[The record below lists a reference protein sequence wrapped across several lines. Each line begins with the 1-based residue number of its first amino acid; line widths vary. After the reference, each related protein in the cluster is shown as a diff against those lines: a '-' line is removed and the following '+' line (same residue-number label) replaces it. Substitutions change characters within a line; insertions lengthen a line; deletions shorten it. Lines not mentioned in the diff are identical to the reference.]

1 MHSSYPL
8 YLAGIELSRKISKIY
23 CLKES
28 VCVTIDTHQSIQME
42 RNHKIDMTLQEIIL
56 ALEKFWADHGCI
68 IQQPCDIEVGAGTF
82 NPATFLR
89 CLGPEPW
96 QVAYVEPVRRPT
108 DGRYAEN
115 PFRVGAY
122 YQYQVILKPAPEN
135 VLPLYLE
142 SLYSLGISP
151 RENDIRFVEDDWES
165 PTLGASGLGW
175 EVWWNGAEVTQ
186 FTYFQQMGSIDLD
199 PICAE
204 ITYGLERI
212 ALYLQDVD
220 DFFEIRW
227 NEHLNY
233 GDVHRQSEVEYSK
246 YNFEHA
252 NVQML
257 FDLFSTYEKETHAC
271 LDAGLVLPAT
281 DHVLKCSHTFNMLD
295 ARGVISV
302 TERVSYIERVRRLAQ
317 RIARAYCKQREEM
330 EHPLMGRFGTASTS
344 NANRTEP
351 ASTAINAV
359 SNRTETADLLF
370 EIGTEEIPAGYVPP
384 ALAQL
389 REIATE
395 SLTSHRIPFGEVETL
410 GTPRRITLSIK
421 DVRTLR
427 ESEETEVVGPPKRI
441 AYDENG
447 EPTKAAI
454 GFAKTQGVELSAL
467 RIVETTRGEY
477 VAASKLEIGAP
488 VHEVLETLLPEWIE
502 ALRFPKTMRWETQSE
517 EPRAFARFA
526 RPIRWLVAL
535 FGDEIVDCTY
545 GDAHAG
551 RVTYGHR
558 SLYPKPIH
566 LTSADLGTYTEA
578 LHAAGVIVCPTE
590 RREAIGKQVRSILK
604 AEGYLPKLDDELL
617 GTVNYLV
624 ENPQP
629 IVGNFSESHLELP
642 PEVLITAMKKH
653 QRYFPMWKSRSELA
667 AKFITISNGTDGN
680 FAGVQHGN
688 ERVLHA
694 RLNDAEFFYKEDQ
707 KTGLADKVERLGA
720 VIFHAKLGSLLD
732 KAERLK
738 TLVKFIAQ
746 EIGVTNPS
754 YAETTTTPTAEIGV
768 TNPSYTEMTP
778 TPTAEIGV
786 TNPSYTETTAVHA
799 ERAAWLCKA
808 DLTTQIVIEFPT
820 LQGITG
826 RYYALN
832 SGEPEPVA
840 TAIAEHYQPLGADT
854 PLPETEV
861 GALLAIADKLDTI
874 VGYFGIEERPT
885 GSQDPYS
892 LRRHALGTIRILQD
906 RQLPLSLDAVIQKAI
921 AGYTAPLVEDTKT
934 GVLNFIKERLRVI
947 LLQTQQYTP
956 DVADAVLAVGDVNV
970 IDILKRASAL
980 AEFRLTPNF
989 EDVYNALNRVL
1000 RILPPNAPET
1010 VDATLLQDD
1019 AEKQLYDR
1027 ITEAEPNFGQSIQE
1041 RDYAKLLTQLAAL
1054 QPAIDVFFDDVL
1066 VMAEEPALRAN
1077 RLALLNRIGQNIYA
1091 VADLTQLVIA
1101 GN

>member
-1 MHSSYPL
+1 
-8 YLAGIELSRKISKIY
+8 
-23 CLKES
+23 
-28 VCVTIDTHQSIQME
+28 
-42 RNHKIDMTLQEIIL
+42 MTLQEIIL
-56 ALEKFWADHGCI
+56 ALEKFWADQGCI

-96 QVAYVEPVRRPT
+96 KVAYVEPVRRPT

-151 RENDIRFVEDDWES
+151 RKNDIRFVEDDWES

-220 DFFEIRW
+220 DFFDIRW
-227 NEHLNY
+227 NEHVNY
-233 GDVHRQSEVEYSK
+233 GDVHRQSEVEYST

-252 NVQML
+252 NVEML

-317 RIARAYCKQREEM
+317 RIARAYVKQREEM
-330 EHPLMGRFGTASTS
+330 EHPLLEKWKSVGGISNPNTS
-344 NANRTEP
+344 
-351 ASTAINAV
+351 SVGGI
-359 SNRTETADLLF
+359 SNPDPSSVGEISNPDPTTQKTTDFLF
-370 EIGTEEIPAGYVPP
+370 EIGTEEIPASYVPP
-384 ALAQL
+384 VLEQL
-389 REIATE
+389 RKTATD
-395 SLTSHRIPFGEVETL
+395 SLTNHRIPFGEIEVL
-410 GTPRRITLSIK
+410 GTPRRITLSVKDIK
-421 DVRTLR
+421 TLQ
-427 ESEETEVVGPPKRI
+427 ESQETEVVGPPKRV

-454 GFAKTQGVELSAL
+454 GFAKTQGMELSAL
-467 RIVETTRGEY
+467 RIVETERGEY
-477 VAASKLEIGAP
+477 VAASKHETGEP
-488 VHEVLETLLPEWIE
+488 TPEVLQRLLPEWVE

-517 EPRAFARFA
+517 GQQAFARFA
-526 RPIRWLVAL
+526 RPIRWLIAL
-535 FGDEIVDCTY
+535 LGDEVVNCAY
-545 GDAHAG
+545 GGLDAG

-558 SLYPKPIH
+558 TLHPEPIN
-566 LTSADLGTYTEA
+566 LASANLDTYSEK
-578 LHAAGVIVCPTE
+578 LRAAGVIVCPNE
-590 RREAIGKQVRSILK
+590 RRETIKKQVTTILK
-604 AEGYLPKLDDELL
+604 TEGCLPKLDDALL
-617 GTVNYLV
+617 DTVNYLV

-629 IVGNFSESHLELP
+629 IVGNFSESHLEIP
-642 PEVLITAMKKH
+642 SEVLITAMKTH
-653 QRYFPMWKSRSELA
+653 QRYFPMWKDDTALA

-680 FAGVQHGN
+680 IDGVRHGN

-694 RLNDAEFFYKEDQ
+694 RLNDAEFFYREDQ
-707 KTGLADKVERLGA
+707 KTSLADKVERLGA
-720 VIFHAKLGSLLD
+720 VVFHAKLGSLLE

-738 TLVKFIAQ
+738 ALAAFLAQ
-746 EIGVTNPS
+746 LASQKLAIEKPS
-754 YAETTTTPTAEIGV
+754 TQLQLGETTVRHI
-768 TNPSYTEMTP
+768 
-778 TPTAEIGV
+778 
-786 TNPSYTETTAVHA
+786 
-799 ERAAWLCKA
+799 ERAAWLSKA
-808 DLTTQIVIEFPT
+808 DLTTQMVIEFPS

-826 RYYALN
+826 KYYAQN
-832 SGEPEPVA
+832 SREAAPVA

-854 PLPETEV
+854 PLPETEA
-861 GALLAIADKLDTI
+861 GAIVAIADKIDTI

-906 RQLPLSLDAVIQKAI
+906 RKLTLSLDTVVQKALDLYNV
-921 AGYTAPLVEDTKT
+921 ALADDTQIS
-934 GVLNFIKERLRVI
+934 VLNFIKERLRVI
-947 LLQTQQYTP
+947 LQQTQQYAP
-956 DVADAVLAVGDVNV
+956 DLADAVLAVGDVDIV
-970 IDILKRASAL
+970 DILNRASAL

-989 EDVYNALNRVL
+989 EEVYNALNRVL
-1000 RILPPNAPET
+1000 RILPEDAAET
-1010 VDATLLQDD
+1010 VDTTLLHDN
-1019 AEKQLYDR
+1019 AEKQLFNC
-1027 ITEAEPNFGQSIQE
+1027 ITAAEPNFKQSITE
-1041 RDYAKLLTQLAAL
+1041 RNYAKLLTQLAVL
-1054 QPAIDVFFDDVL
+1054 QPAIDTFFDEVL
-1066 VMAEEPALRAN
+1066 VMAKEPALRAN
-1077 RLALLNRIGQNIYA
+1077 RLALLNRIGRNIYA
-1091 VADLTQLVIA
+1091 IADLTKLVIA
-1101 GN
+1101 GK

>member
-1 MHSSYPL
+1 MNQSKWSVL
-8 YLAGIELSRKISKIY
+8 RK
-23 CLKES
+23 
-28 VCVTIDTHQSIQME
+28 T
-42 RNHKIDMTLQEIIL
+42 DMTFQEIIL

-82 NPATFLR
+82 NSATFLR

-96 QVAYVEPVRRPT
+96 RVAYVEPVRRPT

-151 RENDIRFVEDDWES
+151 RKNDMRFVEDDWES

-233 GDVHRQSEVEYSK
+233 GDVHRQSEVEYST

-252 NVQML
+252 NVDML
-257 FDLFSTYEKETHAC
+257 FELFSTYEKETHAC

-317 RIARAYCKQREEM
+317 RIARAYVKQREEM
-330 EHPLMGRFGTASTS
+330 EHPLIGKWAAVGGICNPDASETQGS
-344 NANRTEP
+344 ENITQ
-351 ASTAINAV
+351 
-359 SNRTETADLLF
+359 ETADLLF
-370 EIGTEEIPAGYVPP
+370 EIGTEEIPASYVPP
-384 ALAQL
+384 VLEQL
-389 REIATE
+389 RETAAK
-395 SLTSHRIPFGEVETL
+395 SLTNHRIPFGDVETL

-421 DVRTLR
+421 DIKTLQ

-447 EPTKAAI
+447 EPTKAAV
-454 GFAKTQGVELSAL
+454 GFAKTQGVELTAL
-467 RIVETTRGEY
+467 RIVETERGEY
-477 VAASKLEIGAP
+477 VAVSKLETGVPTREI
-488 VHEVLETLLPEWIE
+488 LKTLLTEWTE
-502 ALRFPKTMRWETQSE
+502 ALRFPKTMRWETESE
-517 EPRAFARFA
+517 GPRAFARFA

-535 FGDEIVDCTY
+535 LGDEVVNCTY
-545 GDAHAG
+545 GAAHAG
-551 RVTYGHR
+551 RLTYGHR
-558 SLYPKPIH
+558 ALHPEPIT
-566 LTSADLGTYTEA
+566 LDSADLSTYVEKLRA
-578 LHAAGVIVCPTE
+578 VGVLVCPKE
-590 RREAIGKQVRSILK
+590 RRDTIEKQVRDVL
-604 AEGYLPKLDDELL
+604 AVEGYLPKLDEELL
-617 GTVNYLV
+617 DTVNYLV

-629 IVGNFSESHLELP
+629 IVGNFSESHLEIP
-642 PEVLITAMKKH
+642 SEVLITAMKKH
-653 QRYFPMWKSRSELA
+653 QRYFPMWKSESVLA
-667 AKFITISNGTDGN
+667 AKFVTISNGTDGN
-680 FAGVQHGN
+680 IDGVRHGN
-688 ERVLHA
+688 ERVLRA
-694 RLNDAEFFYKEDQ
+694 RLNDAEFFYSEDQ
-707 KTGLADKVERLGA
+707 KTSLADKVERLGA
-720 VIFHAKLGSLLD
+720 VVFHAKLGSLLD

-738 TLVKFIAQ
+738 ALVQFISTESQ
-746 EIGVTNPS
+746 VP
-754 YAETTTTPTAEIGV
+754 ETTTR
-768 TNPSYTEMTP
+768 
-778 TPTAEIGV
+778 
-786 TNPSYTETTAVHA
+786 HA

-808 DLTTQIVIEFPT
+808 DLTTHMVIEFPS

-826 RYYALN
+826 RYYAQN
-832 SGEPEPVA
+832 SGEAEPVA

-861 GALLAIADKLDTI
+861 GALVAIADKLDTI

-892 LRRHALGTIRILQD
+892 LRRHTLGTIRILQD
-906 RQLPLSLDAVIQKAI
+906 RKLPLSLDAIVEKAI
-921 AGYTAPLVEDTKT
+921 SLYTVELADDTRT
-934 GVLNFIKERLRVI
+934 SVLNFIKERLRVI
-947 LLQTQQYTP
+947 LLQTHQYAP
-956 DVADAVLAVGDVNV
+956 DLADAVLAVGAVDI
-970 IDILKRASAL
+970 IDILKRASIL

-989 EDVYNALNRVL
+989 EEVYNALNRVL
-1000 RILPPNAPET
+1000 RILPTDAPET
-1010 VDATLLQDD
+1010 VDATLLCDD
-1019 AEKQLYDR
+1019 AEKQLYAC
-1027 ITEAEPNFGQSIQE
+1027 ITEAELGFQQSIQE

-1054 QPAIDVFFDDVL
+1054 QPAIDTFFDDVL
-1066 VMAEEPALRAN
+1066 VMAEEPALRTN

-1091 VADLTQLVIA
+1091 VADLTKLVIA

>member
-1 MHSSYPL
+1 MNQSKWSVL
-8 YLAGIELSRKISKIY
+8 RK
-23 CLKES
+23 
-28 VCVTIDTHQSIQME
+28 T
-42 RNHKIDMTLQEIIL
+42 DMTFQEIIL

-82 NPATFLR
+82 NSATFLR

-96 QVAYVEPVRRPT
+96 RVAYVEPVRRPT

-151 RENDIRFVEDDWES
+151 RKNDMRFVEDDWES

-233 GDVHRQSEVEYSK
+233 GDVHRQSEVEYST

-252 NVQML
+252 NVDML
-257 FDLFSTYEKETHAC
+257 FELFSTYEKETHAC

-317 RIARAYCKQREEM
+317 RIARAYVKQREEM
-330 EHPLMGRFGTASTS
+330 EHPLIGKWAAVGGICNPDASETQGS
-344 NANRTEP
+344 ENITQ
-351 ASTAINAV
+351 
-359 SNRTETADLLF
+359 ETADLLF
-370 EIGTEEIPAGYVPP
+370 EIGTEEIPASYVPP
-384 ALAQL
+384 VLEQL
-389 REIATE
+389 RETAAK
-395 SLTSHRIPFGEVETL
+395 SLTNHRIPFGDVETL

-421 DVRTLR
+421 DIKTLQ

-447 EPTKAAI
+447 EPTKAAV
-454 GFAKTQGVELSAL
+454 GFAKTQGVELTAL
-467 RIVETTRGEY
+467 RIVETERGEY
-477 VAASKLEIGAP
+477 VAVSKLETGVPTREI
-488 VHEVLETLLPEWIE
+488 LKTLLTEWTE
-502 ALRFPKTMRWETQSE
+502 ALRFPKTMRWETESE
-517 EPRAFARFA
+517 GPRAFARFA

-535 FGDEIVDCTY
+535 LGDEVVNCTY
-545 GDAHAG
+545 GAAHAG
-551 RVTYGHR
+551 RLTYGHR
-558 SLYPKPIH
+558 ALHPEPIT
-566 LTSADLGTYTEA
+566 LDSADLNTYVEKLRA
-578 LHAAGVIVCPTE
+578 VGVLVCPKE
-590 RREAIGKQVRSILK
+590 RRDTIEKQVRDVL
-604 AEGYLPKLDDELL
+604 AVEGSLPKLDEELL
-617 GTVNYLV
+617 DTVNYLV

-629 IVGNFSESHLELP
+629 IVGNFSESHLEIP
-642 PEVLITAMKKH
+642 SEVLITAMKKH
-653 QRYFPMWKSRSELA
+653 QRYFPMWKSESVLA
-667 AKFITISNGTDGN
+667 AKFVTISNGTDGN
-680 FAGVQHGN
+680 IDGVRHGN
-688 ERVLHA
+688 ERVLRA
-694 RLNDAEFFYKEDQ
+694 RLNDAEFFYSEDQ
-707 KTGLADKVERLGA
+707 KTSLADKVERLGA
-720 VIFHAKLGSLLD
+720 VVFHAKLGSLLD

-738 TLVKFIAQ
+738 ALVQFISTESQ
-746 EIGVTNPS
+746 VP
-754 YAETTTTPTAEIGV
+754 ETTTR
-768 TNPSYTEMTP
+768 
-778 TPTAEIGV
+778 
-786 TNPSYTETTAVHA
+786 HA

-808 DLTTQIVIEFPT
+808 DLTTHMVIEFPS

-826 RYYALN
+826 RYYAQN
-832 SGEPEPVA
+832 SGEAEPVA

-861 GALLAIADKLDTI
+861 GALVAIADKLDTI

-892 LRRHALGTIRILQD
+892 LRRHTLGTIRILQD
-906 RQLPLSLDAVIQKAI
+906 RKLPLSLDAIVEKAI
-921 AGYTAPLVEDTKT
+921 SLYTVELADDTRT
-934 GVLNFIKERLRVI
+934 SVLNFIKERLRVI
-947 LLQTQQYTP
+947 LLQTHQYAP
-956 DVADAVLAVGDVNV
+956 DLADAVLAVGAVDI
-970 IDILKRASAL
+970 IDILKRASIL

-989 EDVYNALNRVL
+989 EEVYNALNRVL
-1000 RILPPNAPET
+1000 RILPTDAPET
-1010 VDATLLQDD
+1010 VDATLLCDD
-1019 AEKQLYDR
+1019 AEKQLYAC
-1027 ITEAEPNFGQSIQE
+1027 ITEAELGFQQSIQE

-1054 QPAIDVFFDDVL
+1054 QPAIDTFFDDVL
-1066 VMAEEPALRAN
+1066 VMAEEPALRTN

-1091 VADLTQLVIA
+1091 VADLTKLVIA

>member
-1 MHSSYPL
+1 
-8 YLAGIELSRKISKIY
+8 
-23 CLKES
+23 
-28 VCVTIDTHQSIQME
+28 
-42 RNHKIDMTLQEIIL
+42 MTLQEIIL
-56 ALEKFWADHGCI
+56 ALEKFWADQGCI

-96 QVAYVEPVRRPT
+96 KVAYVEPVRRPT

-151 RENDIRFVEDDWES
+151 RKNDIRFVEDDWES

-220 DFFEIRW
+220 DFFDIRW
-227 NEHLNY
+227 NEHVNY
-233 GDVHRQSEVEYSK
+233 GDVHRQSEVEYST

-252 NVQML
+252 NVEML

-317 RIARAYCKQREEM
+317 RIARAYCTQREEM
-330 EHPLMGRFGTASTS
+330 EHPLLEKWKSVGGIS
-344 NANRTEP
+344 NPDPSSVGE
-351 ASTAINAV
+351 I
-359 SNRTETADLLF
+359 SNPDPTTQKTTDFLF
-370 EIGTEEIPAGYVPP
+370 EIGTEEIPASYVPP
-384 ALAQL
+384 VLEQL
-389 REIATE
+389 HKTATD
-395 SLTSHRIPFGEVETL
+395 SLTNHRIPFGEIEVL
-410 GTPRRITLSIK
+410 GTPRRITLSVKDIK
-421 DVRTLR
+421 TLQ
-427 ESEETEVVGPPKRI
+427 ESQETEVVGPPKRV

-467 RIVETTRGEY
+467 RIVETERGEY
-477 VAASKLEIGAP
+477 VAASKHETGEP
-488 VHEVLETLLPEWIE
+488 TPEVLQRLLPEWVE

-517 EPRAFARFA
+517 GQQAFARFA
-526 RPIRWLVAL
+526 RPIRWLIAL
-535 FGDEIVDCTY
+535 LGDEVVNCAY
-545 GDAHAG
+545 GGLDAG

-558 SLYPKPIH
+558 TLHPEPIN
-566 LTSADLGTYTEA
+566 LASANLDTYSEK
-578 LHAAGVIVCPTE
+578 LRAAGVIVCPNE
-590 RREAIGKQVRSILK
+590 RRETIKKQVTTILK
-604 AEGYLPKLDDELL
+604 TEGCLPKLDDALL
-617 GTVNYLV
+617 DTVNYLV

-629 IVGNFSESHLELP
+629 IVGNFSESHLEIP
-642 PEVLITAMKKH
+642 SEVLITAMKTH
-653 QRYFPMWKSRSELA
+653 QRYFPMWKDDTALA

-680 FAGVQHGN
+680 IDGVRHGN

-694 RLNDAEFFYKEDQ
+694 RLNDAEFFYREDQ
-707 KTGLADKVERLGA
+707 KTSLADKVERLGA
-720 VIFHAKLGSLLD
+720 VVFHAKLGSLLE

-738 TLVKFIAQ
+738 ALAAFLAQ
-746 EIGVTNPS
+746 LASQKLAIEKPS
-754 YAETTTTPTAEIGV
+754 TQLQLGETTVRHI
-768 TNPSYTEMTP
+768 
-778 TPTAEIGV
+778 
-786 TNPSYTETTAVHA
+786 
-799 ERAAWLCKA
+799 ERAAWLSKA
-808 DLTTQIVIEFPT
+808 DLTTQMVIEFPS

-826 RYYALN
+826 KYYAQN
-832 SGEPEPVA
+832 SREAAPVA

-854 PLPETEV
+854 PLPETEA
-861 GALLAIADKLDTI
+861 GAIVAIADKIDTI

-906 RQLPLSLDAVIQKAI
+906 RKLTLSLDTVVQKALDLYNV
-921 AGYTAPLVEDTKT
+921 ALADDTQIS
-934 GVLNFIKERLRVI
+934 VLNFIKERLRVI
-947 LLQTQQYTP
+947 LQQTQQYAP
-956 DVADAVLAVGDVNV
+956 DLADAVLAVGDVDIV
-970 IDILKRASAL
+970 DILNRASAL

-989 EDVYNALNRVL
+989 EEVYNALNRVL
-1000 RILPPNAPET
+1000 RILPEDAAET
-1010 VDATLLQDD
+1010 VDTTLLHDN
-1019 AEKQLYDR
+1019 AEKQLFNC
-1027 ITEAEPNFGQSIQE
+1027 ITAAEPNFKQSITE
-1041 RDYAKLLTQLAAL
+1041 RNYAKLLTQLAVL
-1054 QPAIDVFFDDVL
+1054 QPAIDTFFDEVL
-1066 VMAEEPALRAN
+1066 VMAKEPALRAN
-1077 RLALLNRIGQNIYA
+1077 RLALLNRIGRNIYA
-1091 VADLTQLVIA
+1091 IADLTKLVIA
-1101 GN
+1101 GK

>member
-1 MHSSYPL
+1 
-8 YLAGIELSRKISKIY
+8 
-23 CLKES
+23 
-28 VCVTIDTHQSIQME
+28 
-42 RNHKIDMTLQEIIL
+42 MTLQEIIL

-96 QVAYVEPVRRPT
+96 KTAYVEPVRRPT

-115 PFRVGAY
+115 PFRLGSY

-142 SLYSLGISP
+142 SLYHLGISP
-151 RENDIRFVEDDWES
+151 RKNDIRFVEDDWES

-186 FTYFQQMGSIDLD
+186 FTYFQQMGSIDLA

-220 DFFEIRW
+220 DFFDIRW

-233 GDVHRQSEVEYSK
+233 GDVHRQSEVEYST

-252 NVQML
+252 NVEML
-257 FDLFSTYEKETHAC
+257 FDLFSTYERETHAC

-317 RIARAYCKQREEM
+317 RIARAYVKQREEM
-330 EHPLMGRFGTASTS
+330 EHPLLGKWAPVGGICNPDSSEIQKSEKVTQ
-344 NANRTEP
+344 
-351 ASTAINAV
+351 
-359 SNRTETADLLF
+359 ETADLLF
-370 EIGTEEIPAGYVPP
+370 EIGTEEIPASYVPP
-384 ALAQL
+384 VLEQL
-389 REIATE
+389 HEIATD
-395 SLTSHRIPFGEVETL
+395 SLTNHRIPFGEIETL

-421 DVRTLR
+421 GIKTLQ
-427 ESEETEVVGPPKRI
+427 ESQETEVVGPPKRV

-454 GFAKTQGVELSAL
+454 GFAKTQGVELTAL
-467 RIVETTRGEY
+467 RIVETERGEY
-477 VAASKLEIGAP
+477 VAASKLETGEPAQ
-488 VHEVLETLLPEWIE
+488 EVLQTLLPEWIE
-502 ALRFPKTMRWETQSE
+502 ALRFPKTMRWETKSE
-517 EPRAFARFA
+517 GPSAFARFA

-535 FGDEIVDCTY
+535 LGDEVVNCAY
-545 GDAHAG
+545 GAVHAG

-558 SLYPKPIH
+558 SLHPEAIT
-566 LTSADLGTYTEA
+566 LASANLDTYAEKMRT
-578 LHAAGVIVCPTE
+578 AGVVVRQNE
-590 RREAIGKQVRSILK
+590 RRETIKKQVTAIFE
-604 AEGYLPKLDDELL
+604 AEDCLSKLDNELL
-617 GTVNYLV
+617 DTVNYLV

-629 IVGNFSESHLELP
+629 IIGNFSESHLEIP

-653 QRYFPMWKSRSELA
+653 QRYFPMWKNDTALT

-680 FAGVQHGN
+680 IDGVRHGN

-694 RLNDAEFFYKEDQ
+694 RLNDAEFFYSEDQ
-707 KTGLADKVERLGA
+707 KTSLADKVERLGT

-738 TLVKFIAQ
+738 ALIGFI
-746 EIGVTNPS
+746 G
-754 YAETTTTPTAEIGV
+754 
-768 TNPSYTEMTP
+768 TELQL
-778 TPTAEIGV
+778 
-786 TNPSYTETTAVHA
+786 TETTVRHA

-808 DLTTQIVIEFPT
+808 DLTTHMVIEFPS

-826 RYYALN
+826 KYYAQN
-832 SGEPEPVA
+832 SGEAGPVA

-861 GALLAIADKLDTI
+861 GAIVAIADKIDTI

-906 RQLPLSLDAVIQKAI
+906 RQLRLSLDAVVEKALSLYQV
-921 AGYTAPLVEDTKT
+921 ALADDTQT
-934 GVLNFIKERLRVI
+934 SVLNFIKERLRVI
-947 LLQTQQYTP
+947 LLQTQQYAP
-956 DVADAVLAVGDVNV
+956 DLADAVLAVGDVDV
-970 IDILKRASAL
+970 VDILNRASAL
-980 AEFRLTPNF
+980 TEFRLTPNF
-989 EDVYNALNRVL
+989 EEVYNALNRVL
-1000 RILPPNAPET
+1000 RILPQNAPET
-1010 VDATLLQDD
+1010 VDTALLDD
-1019 AEKQLYDR
+1019 NAEKQLSAR
-1027 ITEAEPNFGQSIQE
+1027 ITEVEPNFKQSIQE
-1041 RDYAKLLTQLAAL
+1041 RDYAKLLSQLAAL
-1054 QPAIDVFFDDVL
+1054 QPAIDTFFDDVL
-1066 VMAEEPALRAN
+1066 VMAKDPALRTN
-1077 RLALLNRIGQNIYA
+1077 RLALLNRIGRNVYA
-1091 VADLTQLVIA
+1091 VADLTKLVIA
-1101 GN
+1101 GK

>member
-1 MHSSYPL
+1 
-8 YLAGIELSRKISKIY
+8 
-23 CLKES
+23 
-28 VCVTIDTHQSIQME
+28 
-42 RNHKIDMTLQEIIL
+42 MTLQEIIL
-56 ALEKFWADHGCI
+56 TLEKFWADQDCI

-96 QVAYVEPVRRPT
+96 KVAYVEPVRRPT

-151 RENDIRFVEDDWES
+151 RKNDIRFVEDDWES

-220 DFFEIRW
+220 DFFDIRW
-227 NEHLNY
+227 NEHVNY
-233 GDVHRQSEVEYSK
+233 GDVHRQSEVEYST
-246 YNFEHA
+246 YNFEQA
-252 NVQML
+252 NVEML
-257 FDLFSTYEKETHAC
+257 LDLFSTYEKETHAC

-330 EHPLMGRFGTASTS
+330 EHPLLGKW
-344 NANRTEP
+344 
-351 ASTAINAV
+351 NAV
-359 SNRTETADLLF
+359 GGVSNPDISPVGGISNPDPTTQKTTDLLF

-384 ALAQL
+384 ALEQL
-389 REIATE
+389 REIATD
-395 SLTSHRIPFGEVETL
+395 SLTNHRIPFGEIEVL
-410 GTPRRITLSIK
+410 GTPRRITLSVKDIK
-421 DVRTLR
+421 TLQ
-427 ESEETEVVGPPKRI
+427 ESQETEVVGPPKRV

-467 RIVETTRGEY
+467 RSVETERGEY
-477 VAASKLEIGAP
+477 VAATKLEVGEP
-488 VHEVLETLLPEWIE
+488 TQKVLQTLLPEWIE
-502 ALRFPKTMRWETQSE
+502 TLRFLKTMRWETEYKGQ
-517 EPRAFARFA
+517 RGFARFA

-535 FGDEIVDCTY
+535 LGNEVVNCAY
-545 GDAHAG
+545 GGLDAG

-558 SLYPKPIH
+558 ALHPEPISLA
-566 LTSADLGTYTEA
+566 SANLDNYTEELRA
-578 LHAAGVIVCPTE
+578 VGVVVCQNE
-590 RREAIGKQVRSILK
+590 RSETIKKQVTSILK
-604 AEGYLPKLDDELL
+604 AEGFLPKLDDELL
-617 GTVNYLV
+617 DTVNYLV

-629 IVGNFSESHLELP
+629 IVGNFSESHLEIP

-653 QRYFPMWKSRSELA
+653 QRYFPMWKDDTALA

-680 FAGVQHGN
+680 IDGVRHGN

-694 RLNDAEFFYKEDQ
+694 RLNDAEFFYSEDQ

-720 VIFHAKLGSLLD
+720 VVFHAKLGSLLE
-732 KAERLK
+732 KAERLNA
-738 TLVKFIAQ
+738 LVSFIGKQ
-746 EIGVTNPS
+746 LHLE
-754 YAETTTTPTAEIGV
+754 ETTV
-768 TNPSYTEMTP
+768 R
-778 TPTAEIGV
+778 
-786 TNPSYTETTAVHA
+786 HA

-808 DLTTQIVIEFPT
+808 DLTTQMVIEFPS

-826 RYYALN
+826 KYYAQN
-832 SGEPEPVA
+832 SGEAAPVA

-854 PLPETEV
+854 PLPETEI
-861 GALLAIADKLDTI
+861 GAIVSIADKIDTI

-906 RQLPLSLDAVIQKAI
+906 RQLPLSLDALVQKAI
-921 AGYTAPLVEDTKT
+921 SLYKVALADDTQT
-934 GVLNFIKERLRVI
+934 SVLNFIKERLRVI
-947 LLQTQQYTP
+947 LLLTEQYAP
-956 DVADAVLAVGDVNV
+956 DLADAILAIGNV
-970 IDILKRASAL
+970 DIINILKRASAL

-989 EDVYNALNRVL
+989 EEVYNALNRVL
-1000 RILPPNAPET
+1000 RILPQNPPET
-1010 VDATLLQDD
+1010 VDATLLHDD
-1019 AEKQLYDR
+1019 AEKQLFDL
-1027 ITEAEPNFGQSIQE
+1027 ITEGEPNFKQSIQE

-1054 QPAIDVFFDDVL
+1054 QPAIDTFFDEVL
-1066 VMAEEPALRAN
+1066 VMAKEPALRAN
-1077 RLALLNRIGQNIYA
+1077 RLALLNRIGRHIYA
-1091 VADLTQLVIA
+1091 IADLTKLVIA
-1101 GN
+1101 GK

>member
-1 MHSSYPL
+1 
-8 YLAGIELSRKISKIY
+8 
-23 CLKES
+23 
-28 VCVTIDTHQSIQME
+28 
-42 RNHKIDMTLQEIIL
+42 MTLQEIIL

-96 QVAYVEPVRRPT
+96 QTAYVEPVRRPT

-142 SLYSLGISP
+142 SLYSLGISA
-151 RENDIRFVEDDWES
+151 RKNDIRFVEDDWES

-220 DFFEIRW
+220 DFFDIRW
-227 NEHLNY
+227 NEHVNY
-233 GDVHRQSEVEYSK
+233 GDVHRQSEIEYST

-252 NVQML
+252 NVEML

-317 RIARAYCKQREEM
+317 RIARAYVKQREEM
-330 EHPLMGRFGTASTS
+330 EHPLMDRFRAGSDVSTPVNVQS
-344 NANRTEP
+344 DVT
-351 ASTAINAV
+351 SQ
-359 SNRTETADLLF
+359 SSQETADLLF
-370 EIGTEEIPAGYVPP
+370 EIGTEEIPASYVPP
-384 ALAQL
+384 VLEQL
-389 REIATE
+389 HKIASE
-395 SLTSHRIPFGEVETL
+395 SLTNQRISFGEIETL

-421 DVRTLR
+421 DIKTLQ
-427 ESEETEVVGPPKRI
+427 ESQETEVVGPPKRI

-467 RIVETTRGEY
+467 RIVDTERGEY
-477 VAASKLEIGAP
+477 VAASKLETGAP

-502 ALRFPKTMRWETQSE
+502 ALRFPKTMRWETKSE

-535 FGDEIVDCTY
+535 LADEVINCTY
-545 GDAHAG
+545 GEADAG
-551 RVTYGHR
+551 RLTYGHR
-558 SLYPKPIH
+558 SLYPEPIT
-566 LTSADLGTYTEA
+566 LASANLKAYIENLRGV
-578 LHAAGVIVCPTE
+578 GVIVCPKA
-590 RREAIGKQVRSILK
+590 RRDTIEKQVRDVLET
-604 AEGYLPKLDDELL
+604 EGCLPKVDDELL
-617 GTVNYLV
+617 DTVNYLV

-629 IVGNFSESHLELP
+629 IVGNFSESHLEIP

-653 QRYFPMWKSRSELA
+653 QRYFPMWKDESALA
-667 AKFITISNGTDGN
+667 SKFITISNGTDGN
-680 FAGVQHGN
+680 IDGVRHGN

-694 RLNDAEFFYKEDQ
+694 RLNDAEFFYSEDQ
-707 KTGLADKVERLGA
+707 KTTLADKVERLGA

-732 KAERLK
+732 KADRLK
-738 TLVKFIAQ
+738 ALVKFIST
-746 EIGVTNPS
+746 ELKL
-754 YAETTTTPTAEIGV
+754 AETTIH
-768 TNPSYTEMTP
+768 YT
-778 TPTAEIGV
+778 
-786 TNPSYTETTAVHA
+786 

-808 DLTTQIVIEFPT
+808 DLTTHMVIEFPS

-826 RYYALN
+826 SYYAQN
-832 SGEPEPVA
+832 SGEPDPVA
-840 TAIAEHYQPLGADT
+840 AAIAEHYQPLGADT

-906 RQLPLSLDAVIQKAI
+906 RKLPLSLDAVVEKAI
-921 AGYTAPLVEDTKT
+921 SLYTVELADDTKT
-934 GVLNFIKERLRVI
+934 SVLGFIKERLRVI
-947 LLQTQQYTP
+947 LQEAQQHAP
-956 DVADAVLAVGDVNV
+956 DLADAVLAVGDVDI
-970 IDILKRASAL
+970 IDILKRASVL
-980 AEFRLTPNF
+980 AEFRLTLNF
-989 EDVYNALNRVL
+989 EEVYNALNRVL

-1010 VDATLLQDD
+1010 VDAALLCDD
-1019 AEKQLYDR
+1019 AEKEVYACV
-1027 ITEAEPNFGQSIQE
+1027 TEAEPRFQESIQE
-1041 RDYAKLLTQLAAL
+1041 RDYAKLLTQLATL
-1054 QPAIDVFFDDVL
+1054 QPAIDTFFDDVL
-1066 VMAEEPALRAN
+1066 VMAEEPALRTN
-1077 RLALLNRIGQNIYA
+1077 RLALLNRIGRNIYA
-1091 VADLTQLVIA
+1091 VADLTKLVIA
-1101 GN
+1101 GD

>member
-1 MHSSYPL
+1 
-8 YLAGIELSRKISKIY
+8 
-23 CLKES
+23 
-28 VCVTIDTHQSIQME
+28 
-42 RNHKIDMTLQEIIL
+42 MTLQEIIL

-96 QVAYVEPVRRPT
+96 RAAYVEPVRRPT

-142 SLYSLGISP
+142 SLYHLGISP
-151 RENDIRFVEDDWES
+151 RKNDIRFVEDDWES

-220 DFFEIRW
+220 DFFDIRW

-233 GDVHRQSEVEYSK
+233 GDVHRQSEVEYST
-246 YNFEHA
+246 YNFERA
-252 NVQML
+252 DVDML
-257 FDLFSTYEKETHAC
+257 FELFSTYEKETHAC

-317 RIARAYCKQREEM
+317 RIARAYVKQREEM
-330 EHPLMGRFGTASTS
+330 EHPLLGKWAEDGYQLKTDVRNSRNTQPAQALTD
-344 NANRTEP
+344 NRQP
-351 ASTAINAV
+351 
-359 SNRTETADLLF
+359 ETDNPYADLLF
-370 EIGTEEIPAGYVPP
+370 EIGTEEIPASYVPP
-384 ALAQL
+384 VLAQL
-389 REIATE
+389 HEIATE
-395 SLTSHRIPFGEVETL
+395 SLTNHRIPFGEVQTL

-421 DVRTLR
+421 DVKTLQ
-427 ESEETEVVGPPKRI
+427 ESQETEIVGPPKRI

-454 GFAKTQGVELSAL
+454 GFAKTQGVDLAAL
-467 RIVETTRGEY
+467 RIVETERGEY
-477 VAASKLEIGAP
+477 VAASKLEMGGPTRDI
-488 VHEVLETLLPEWIE
+488 LETLLTEWIE
-502 ALRFPKTMRWETQSE
+502 VLRFPKTMRWETDSE

-535 FGDEIVDCTY
+535 LGDAVIDCPY
-545 GDAHAG
+545 GAAHAG
-551 RVTYGHR
+551 RLTYGHR
-558 SLYPKPIH
+558 SLHPEPIP
-566 LTSADLGTYTEA
+566 LTSADLDTYVEKLRA
-578 LHAAGVIVCPTE
+578 VDVVVCPKE
-590 RREAIGKQVRSILK
+590 RRDTIEKQVRDIFEV
-604 AEGYLPKLDDELL
+604 EGCLPKLDAELL
-617 GTVNYLV
+617 DTVNYLV
-624 ENPQP
+624 ENPQL
-629 IVGNFSESHLELP
+629 IVGNFNESHLEIP
-642 PEVLITAMKKH
+642 SEVLITAMKKH
-653 QRYFPMWKSRSELA
+653 QRYFPMWKSDAALA

-680 FAGVQHGN
+680 IDGVRHGN

-694 RLNDAEFFYKEDQ
+694 RLNDAEFFYSEDQ

-720 VIFHAKLGSLLD
+720 VVFHARLGSLLD
-732 KAERLK
+732 KADRLK
-738 TLVKFIAQ
+738 AFVQFIGTELQ
-746 EIGVTNPS
+746 VP
-754 YAETTTTPTAEIGV
+754 ETTVG
-768 TNPSYTEMTP
+768 
-778 TPTAEIGV
+778 
-786 TNPSYTETTAVHA
+786 HA

-808 DLTTQIVIEFPT
+808 DLTTQMVIEFPS

-826 RYYALN
+826 KYYAEN
-832 SGEPEPVA
+832 GGEAEPVA

-854 PLPETEV
+854 PLPGTEV
-861 GALLAIADKLDTI
+861 GALVAIADKLDTI

-906 RQLPLSLDAVIQKAI
+906 WQLPLSLDAIVDKAI
-921 AGYTAPLVEDTKT
+921 SLYTVELADDTRT
-934 GVLNFIKERLRVI
+934 SVLNFIKERLRVI
-947 LLQTQQYTP
+947 LLQTHQYPP
-956 DVADAVLAVGDVNV
+956 DLADAVLAVGTVDI
-970 IDILKRASAL
+970 IDILERASTL
-980 AEFRLTPNF
+980 AEFRLTPDF
-989 EDVYNALNRVL
+989 EEVYNALNRVL
-1000 RILPPNAPET
+1000 RILPPDAPET
-1010 VDATLLQDD
+1010 VDATLLNDD
-1019 AEKQLYDR
+1019 AEKQLSDC
-1027 ITEAEPNFGQSIQE
+1027 ITEAELGFQQSIQE

-1054 QPAIDVFFDDVL
+1054 QPAIDTFFDDVL
-1066 VMAEEPALRAN
+1066 VMAKEPSLRAN
-1077 RLALLNRIGQNIYA
+1077 RLALLNRIGRNIYA
-1091 VADLTQLVIA
+1091 VADLTKLVIA

>member
-1 MHSSYPL
+1 
-8 YLAGIELSRKISKIY
+8 
-23 CLKES
+23 
-28 VCVTIDTHQSIQME
+28 
-42 RNHKIDMTLQEIIL
+42 MTLQEIIL
-56 ALEKFWADHGCI
+56 ALEKFWADHGCV

-96 QVAYVEPVRRPT
+96 QTAYVEPVRRPT

-151 RENDIRFVEDDWES
+151 RKNDIRFVEDDWES

-220 DFFEIRW
+220 DFFDIRW

-233 GDVHRQSEVEYSK
+233 GDVHHQSEVEYST

-252 NVQML
+252 NVEML
-257 FDLFSTYEKETHAC
+257 FDLFGAYEKETHAC

-317 RIARAYCKQREEM
+317 RIARAYVKQREEM
-330 EHPLMGRFGTASTS
+330 GHPLMGRFSTGMDAAEPIVVGGNTASQS
-344 NANRTEP
+344 NP
-351 ASTAINAV
+351 
-359 SNRTETADLLF
+359 ETADFLF
-370 EIGTEEIPAGYVPP
+370 EIGTEEIPASYVPP
-384 ALAQL
+384 ALVQL

-395 SLTSHRIPFGEVETL
+395 SLTNHRIPFGEIETL
-410 GTPRRITLSIK
+410 GTPRRITLSVK
-421 DVRTLR
+421 DVKTLQ

-467 RIVETTRGEY
+467 RIVETERGEY
-477 VAASKLEIGAP
+477 IAASKLEKGVAAR
-488 VHEVLETLLPEWIE
+488 EVLQVLLPEWIE
-502 ALRFPKTMRWETQSE
+502 ALRFPKTMRWETKSE
-517 EPRAFARFA
+517 APRAFARFA

-535 FGDEIVDCTY
+535 LGDEVINCTY
-545 GDAHAG
+545 GAAHAG

-558 SLYPKPIH
+558 SLHTDPIT
-566 LTSADLGTYTEA
+566 LTSANLDTYVETLRA
-578 LHAAGVIVCPTE
+578 VDVVVCPNE
-590 RREAIGKQVRSILK
+590 RREAIKKQVTSILE
-604 AEGYLPKLDDELL
+604 AEDNLPELDDELL
-617 GTVNYLV
+617 DTVNYLV

-642 PEVLITAMKKH
+642 AEVLITAMKKH
-653 QRYFPMWKSRSELA
+653 QRYFPMWRNTSELA

-680 FAGVQHGN
+680 FEGVQHGN
-688 ERVLHA
+688 ERVLRA

-707 KTGLADKVERLGA
+707 KTSLADKVERLGA
-720 VIFHAKLGSLLD
+720 VVFHAKLGSLLD

-738 TLVKFIAQ
+738 TLVKFI
-746 EIGVTNPS
+746 GK
-754 YAETTTTPTAEIGV
+754 
-768 TNPSYTEMTP
+768 
-778 TPTAEIGV
+778 EIGV
-786 TNPSYTETTAVHA
+786 TNPSYTETTAAHA
-799 ERAAWLCKA
+799 KRAAWLCKA
-808 DLTTQIVIEFPT
+808 DLTTQMVIEFPT

-840 TAIAEHYQPLGADT
+840 TAIAEHYQPLGAET

-892 LRRHALGTIRILQD
+892 LRRHALGTIRILQA
-906 RQLPLSLDAVIQKAI
+906 RQLPLSLDAVVEKAI
-921 AGYTAPLVEDTKT
+921 ARYTVPLVDDTKT
-934 GVLNFIKERLRVI
+934 SVLSFIKERLRVI
-947 LLQTQQYTP
+947 LLQTEQYTP
-956 DVADAVLAVGDVNV
+956 DVVDAVLAVGDVNV

-980 AEFRLTPNF
+980 AEFRLTRNF
-989 EDVYNALNRVL
+989 GDVYNALNRVL
-1000 RILPPNAPET
+1000 RILPPSATET
-1010 VDATLLQDD
+1010 IDETLLQDA
-1019 AEKQLYDR
+1019 AEEQLHDC
-1027 ITEAEPNFGQSIQE
+1027 ITEAGPNFIRSIQE

-1066 VMAEEPALRAN
+1066 VMAEDPVLRTN
-1077 RLALLNRIGQNIYA
+1077 RLALLNQIGRNIYA
-1091 VADLTQLVIA
+1091 VADLTKLVIA

>member
-1 MHSSYPL
+1 
-8 YLAGIELSRKISKIY
+8 
-23 CLKES
+23 
-28 VCVTIDTHQSIQME
+28 
-42 RNHKIDMTLQEIIL
+42 MTLQEIIL

-96 QVAYVEPVRRPT
+96 QAAYVEPVRRPT

-142 SLYSLGISP
+142 SLYNLGISP
-151 RENDIRFVEDDWES
+151 RKNDIRFVEDDWES

-220 DFFEIRW
+220 DFFNIRW

-233 GDVHRQSEVEYSK
+233 GDVHRQSEIEYSK

-252 NVQML
+252 NVEML
-257 FDLFSTYEKETHAC
+257 FELFSTYEKETYAC

-317 RIARAYCKQREEM
+317 RIARAHVKQREEM
-330 EHPLMGRFGTASTS
+330 EHPLMGRFSMGTSPTLVGTVS
-344 NANRTEP
+344 NQGSHPLLGRGTE
-351 ASTAINAV
+351 TAATLVGAV

-384 ALAQL
+384 ALTQL

-395 SLTSHRIPFGEVETL
+395 SLTNHRIPFSEIETL

-421 DVRTLR
+421 DLKTLQ
-427 ESEETEVVGPPKRI
+427 ESGETEVVGPPKRI

-467 RIVETTRGEY
+467 RIVETERGEY
-477 VAASKLEIGAP
+477 IAASKLEKGIA
-488 VHEVLETLLPEWIE
+488 VQEVLQTLLPEWIE
-502 ALRFPKTMRWETQSE
+502 ELRFPKTMRWETKSE

-535 FGDEIVDCTY
+535 LGDEVINCTY
-545 GDAHAG
+545 GAAHAG

-558 SLYPKPIH
+558 SLHPDPIT
-566 LTSADLGTYTEA
+566 LTSANLDTYVEA
-578 LHAAGVIVCPTE
+578 LRAVDVIVGPNE
-590 RREAIGKQVRSILK
+590 RREAIKKQVTSILK
-604 AEGYLPKLDDELL
+604 AEGNLPKLDDELL
-617 GTVNYLV
+617 DTVNYLV

-629 IVGNFSESHLELP
+629 IIGNFSESHLELP

-653 QRYFPMWKSRSELA
+653 QRYFPMWKSESELA

-680 FAGVQHGN
+680 FDGVQHGN
-688 ERVLHA
+688 ERVLRA

-707 KTGLADKVERLGA
+707 KTSLADKVERLGA

-732 KAERLK
+732 KAERIK
-738 TLVKFIAQ
+738 ALVQFISKEPQ
-746 EIGVTNPS
+746 V
-754 YAETTTTPTAEIGV
+754 AETTTA
-768 TNPSYTEMTP
+768 
-778 TPTAEIGV
+778 
-786 TNPSYTETTAVHA
+786 HA

-808 DLTTQIVIEFPT
+808 DLTTQMVIEFPS

-826 RYYALN
+826 SYYAQN

-906 RQLPLSLDAVIQKAI
+906 RQFLLSLDAVVEKAI
-921 AGYTAPLVEDTKT
+921 SLYTVALADDTKT
-934 GVLNFIKERLRVI
+934 STLSFIKERLRVI
-947 LLQTQQYTP
+947 LQTQQYAP
-956 DVADAVLAVGDVNV
+956 DLTDAVLAVGDVNV

-1000 RILPPNAPET
+1000 RILPPSAPET

-1019 AEKQLYDR
+1019 AEKRLNACLID
-1027 ITEAEPNFGQSIQE
+1027 AEPNFKQSIQE
-1041 RDYAKLLTQLAAL
+1041 RDYAKLLIQLATL
-1054 QPAIDVFFDDVL
+1054 QPAIDAFFDDVL
-1066 VMAEEPALRAN
+1066 VMAEEPALRTN

-1091 VADLTQLVIA
+1091 IADLTKIVVSRQ
-1101 GN
+1101 

>member
-1 MHSSYPL
+1 
-8 YLAGIELSRKISKIY
+8 
-23 CLKES
+23 
-28 VCVTIDTHQSIQME
+28 
-42 RNHKIDMTLQEIIL
+42 MTLQEIIL

-96 QVAYVEPVRRPT
+96 QTAYVEPVRRPT

-151 RENDIRFVEDDWES
+151 RKNDIRFVEDDWES

-233 GDVHRQSEVEYSK
+233 GDVHRQSEVEYST

-252 NVQML
+252 NVEML

-317 RIARAYCKQREEM
+317 RIARAYVKQREEM
-330 EHPLMGRFGTASTS
+330 EHPLMGRFSTGTDAADPIVVESNTASQS
-344 NANRTEP
+344 NQ
-351 ASTAINAV
+351 
-359 SNRTETADLLF
+359 ETADFLF
-370 EIGTEEIPAGYVPP
+370 EIGTEEIPASYVPP

-395 SLTSHRIPFGEVETL
+395 SLTNHRIPFGEVETL

-421 DVRTLR
+421 DVKTLQ

-467 RIVETTRGEY
+467 RIVETERGEY
-477 VAASKLEIGAP
+477 IAVSKLEKGVAAR
-488 VHEVLETLLPEWIE
+488 EVLRVLLPEWIE
-502 ALRFPKTMRWETQSE
+502 ALRFPKTMRWETKSE
-517 EPRAFARFA
+517 KPRAFARFA

-535 FGDEIVDCTY
+535 LGDEVVDCTY

-558 SLYPKPIH
+558 SLHPEPIH
-566 LTSADLGTYTEA
+566 LASANLDTYTEELRVA
-578 LHAAGVIVCPTE
+578 DVIVSPTE
-590 RREAIGKQVRSILK
+590 RRGAIGKQVRSILK
-604 AEGYLPKLDDELL
+604 AEGYLPELDGELL
-617 GTVNYLV
+617 DTVNYLV

-653 QRYFPMWKSRSELA
+653 QRYFPMWKNASELA

-680 FAGVQHGN
+680 FDGVQHGN
-688 ERVLHA
+688 ERVLRA

-707 KTGLADKVERLGA
+707 KTSLADKVEHLGA

-738 TLVKFIAQ
+738 TLVKFIAK
-746 EIGVTNPS
+746 
-754 YAETTTTPTAEIGV
+754 EIGV
-768 TNPSYTEMTP
+768 TNPSYTEMT
-778 TPTAEIGV
+778 AA
-786 TNPSYTETTAVHA
+786 YT

-808 DLTTQIVIEFPT
+808 DLTTQMVIEFPT

-854 PLPETEV
+854 PLPETAV

-906 RQLPLSLDAVIQKAI
+906 RQLPLSLDAVVEKAI
-921 AGYTAPLVEDTKT
+921 ARYAVPLVEDTKT
-934 GVLNFIKERLRVI
+934 SVLSFIKERLRGI
-947 LLQTQQYTP
+947 LLQTEEYTP
-956 DVADAVLAVGDVNV
+956 DIVDAVLAVGDVNV

-1010 VDATLLQDD
+1010 VDVTLLQDD
-1019 AEKQLYDR
+1019 AEEQLNAGLS
-1027 ITEAEPNFGQSIQE
+1027 EAEPNFKQSIQE
-1041 RDYAKLLTQLAAL
+1041 RDYAKLLTQLATL
-1054 QPAIDVFFDDVL
+1054 QPAIDAFFDDIL
-1066 VMAEEPALRAN
+1066 VMAEEPALRTN
-1077 RLALLNRIGQNIYA
+1077 RLALLNKIGQNIYA
-1091 VADLTQLVIA
+1091 IADLTKIVVSRYASQ
-1101 GN
+1101 

>member
-1 MHSSYPL
+1 
-8 YLAGIELSRKISKIY
+8 
-23 CLKES
+23 
-28 VCVTIDTHQSIQME
+28 
-42 RNHKIDMTLQEIIL
+42 MTFQEIIL

-82 NPATFLR
+82 NSATFLR

-96 QVAYVEPVRRPT
+96 RVAYVEPVRRPT

-151 RENDIRFVEDDWES
+151 RKNDMRFVEDDWES

-233 GDVHRQSEVEYSK
+233 GDVHRQSEVEYST

-252 NVQML
+252 NVDML
-257 FDLFSTYEKETHAC
+257 FELFSTYEKETHAC

-317 RIARAYCKQREEM
+317 RIARAYVKQREEM
-330 EHPLMGRFGTASTS
+330 EHPLIGKWAAVGGICNPDASETQGS
-344 NANRTEP
+344 ENITQ
-351 ASTAINAV
+351 
-359 SNRTETADLLF
+359 ETADLLF
-370 EIGTEEIPAGYVPP
+370 EIGTEEIPASYVPP
-384 ALAQL
+384 VLEQL
-389 REIATE
+389 RETAAK
-395 SLTSHRIPFGEVETL
+395 SLTNHRIPFGDVETL

-421 DVRTLR
+421 DIKTLQ

-447 EPTKAAI
+447 EPTKAAV
-454 GFAKTQGVELSAL
+454 GFAKTQGVELTAL
-467 RIVETTRGEY
+467 RIVETERGEY
-477 VAASKLEIGAP
+477 VAVSKLETGVPTREI
-488 VHEVLETLLPEWIE
+488 LKTLLTEWTE
-502 ALRFPKTMRWETQSE
+502 ALRFPKTMRWETESE
-517 EPRAFARFA
+517 GPRAFARFA

-535 FGDEIVDCTY
+535 LGDEVVNCTY
-545 GDAHAG
+545 GAAHAG
-551 RVTYGHR
+551 RLTYGHR
-558 SLYPKPIH
+558 ALHPEPIT
-566 LTSADLGTYTEA
+566 LDSADLSTYVEKLRA
-578 LHAAGVIVCPTE
+578 VGVLVCPKE
-590 RREAIGKQVRSILK
+590 RRDTIEKQVRDVL
-604 AEGYLPKLDDELL
+604 AVEGYLPKLDEELL
-617 GTVNYLV
+617 DTVNYLV

-629 IVGNFSESHLELP
+629 IVGNFSESHLEIP
-642 PEVLITAMKKH
+642 SEVLITAMKKH
-653 QRYFPMWKSRSELA
+653 QRYFPMWKSESVLA
-667 AKFITISNGTDGN
+667 AKFVTISNGTDGN
-680 FAGVQHGN
+680 IDGVRHGN
-688 ERVLHA
+688 ERVLRA
-694 RLNDAEFFYKEDQ
+694 RLNDAEFFYSEDQ
-707 KTGLADKVERLGA
+707 KTSLADKVERLGA
-720 VIFHAKLGSLLD
+720 VVFHAKLGSLLD

-738 TLVKFIAQ
+738 ALVQFISTESQ
-746 EIGVTNPS
+746 VP
-754 YAETTTTPTAEIGV
+754 ETTTR
-768 TNPSYTEMTP
+768 
-778 TPTAEIGV
+778 
-786 TNPSYTETTAVHA
+786 HA

-808 DLTTQIVIEFPT
+808 DLTTHMVIEFPS

-826 RYYALN
+826 RYYAQN
-832 SGEPEPVA
+832 SGEAEPVT

-861 GALLAIADKLDTI
+861 GALVAIADKLDTI

-892 LRRHALGTIRILQD
+892 LRRHTLGTIRILQD
-906 RQLPLSLDAVIQKAI
+906 RKLPLSLDAIVEKAI
-921 AGYTAPLVEDTKT
+921 SLYTVELADDTRT
-934 GVLNFIKERLRVI
+934 SVLNFIKERLRVI
-947 LLQTQQYTP
+947 LLQTHQYAP
-956 DVADAVLAVGDVNV
+956 DLADAVLAVGAVDI
-970 IDILKRASAL
+970 IDILKRASIL

-989 EDVYNALNRVL
+989 EEVYNALNRVL
-1000 RILPPNAPET
+1000 RILPTDAPET
-1010 VDATLLQDD
+1010 VDATLLCDD
-1019 AEKQLYDR
+1019 AEKQLYAC
-1027 ITEAEPNFGQSIQE
+1027 ITEAELGFQQSIQE

-1054 QPAIDVFFDDVL
+1054 QPAIDTFFDDVL
-1066 VMAEEPALRAN
+1066 VMAEEPALRTN

-1091 VADLTQLVIA
+1091 VADLTKLVIA

>member
-1 MHSSYPL
+1 
-8 YLAGIELSRKISKIY
+8 
-23 CLKES
+23 
-28 VCVTIDTHQSIQME
+28 
-42 RNHKIDMTLQEIIL
+42 MTLQEIIL
-56 ALEKFWADHGCI
+56 ALEKFWADQGCL

-96 QVAYVEPVRRPT
+96 NVAYVEPVRRPT

-122 YQYQVILKPAPEN
+122 YQYQIILKPAPEN

-151 RENDIRFVEDDWES
+151 RKNDIRFVEDDWES

-220 DFFEIRW
+220 DFFDIRW
-227 NEHLNY
+227 NEHVNY
-233 GDVHRQSEVEYSK
+233 GDVHRQSEVEYST
-246 YNFEHA
+246 YNFEQA
-252 NVQML
+252 NVEML
-257 FDLFSTYEKETHAC
+257 FELFSTYEKETHAC

-317 RIARAYCKQREEM
+317 RIARAYVKQREEM
-330 EHPLMGRFGTASTS
+330 AHPLMGRFS
-344 NANRTEP
+344 TEP
-351 ASTAINAV
+351 TPTAVGAVSNSTEQPTSTTVGAV

-370 EIGTEEIPAGYVPP
+370 EIGTEEIPASYVPP
-384 ALAQL
+384 ALVQL
-389 REIATE
+389 RKIATE
-395 SLTSHRIPFGEVETL
+395 SLKNHRIPFGEIETF

-421 DVRTLR
+421 DLKTLQ

-441 AYDENG
+441 AFDENG

-467 RIVETTRGEY
+467 RIVETERGEY
-477 VAASKLEIGAP
+477 VAASKLEKGVA
-488 VHEVLETLLPEWIE
+488 VQEVLRGLLPEWIE
-502 ALRFPKTMRWETQSE
+502 ALRFPKTMRWETKSE
-517 EPRAFARFA
+517 APPAFARFA

-535 FGDEIVDCTY
+535 LGDEVINCAY
-545 GDAHAG
+545 GDAQAG
-551 RVTYGHR
+551 QITYGHR
-558 SLYPKPIH
+558 SLHPDPIP
-566 LTSADLGTYTEA
+566 LASANLETYIAELRA
-578 LHAAGVIVCPTE
+578 VAVIVCPNE

-617 GTVNYLV
+617 DTVNYLV

-629 IVGNFSESHLELP
+629 IVGNFSESHLALP
-642 PEVLITAMKKH
+642 SEVLITAMKKH
-653 QRYFPMWKSRSELA
+653 QRYFPMWKDASELA

-680 FAGVQHGN
+680 FEGVQHGN
-688 ERVLHA
+688 ERVLRA
-694 RLNDAEFFYKEDQ
+694 RLNDAEFFYEEDQ

-720 VIFHAKLGSLLD
+720 VVFHAKLGSLLD

-738 TLVKFIAQ
+738 ALVKFIAK
-746 EIGVTNPS
+746 
-754 YAETTTTPTAEIGV
+754 EIGV
-768 TNPSYTEMTP
+768 TNPSYTEMT
-778 TPTAEIGV
+778 A
-786 TNPSYTETTAVHA
+786 AHA

-808 DLTTQIVIEFPT
+808 DLTTQMVIEFPT
-820 LQGITG
+820 LQGVTG
-826 RYYALN
+826 RYYAQN
-832 SGEPEPVA
+832 AGEPEPVA

-861 GALLAIADKLDTI
+861 GALLAVADKLDTI

-906 RQLPLSLDAVIQKAI
+906 RQLPLSLDAVVEKALSL
-921 AGYTAPLVEDTKT
+921 YRVPLVDDTQT
-934 GVLNFIKERLRVI
+934 SVLSFIKERLRVI
-947 LLQTQQYTP
+947 LLETQQYTP
-956 DVADAVLAVGDVNV
+956 DVADAVLAVGGVNV
-970 IDILKRASAL
+970 IDVLKRAGVL
-980 AEFRLTPNF
+980 AEFRLTSNF
-989 EDVYNALNRVL
+989 EGVYNALNRVL
-1000 RILPPNAPET
+1000 RILPPSAPEI

-1019 AEKQLYDR
+1019 TEKQLFDR
-1027 ITEAEPNFGQSIQE
+1027 VTAVEPDFKKSIQE
-1041 RDYAKLLTQLAAL
+1041 RDYAKLLAQLATL
-1054 QPAIDVFFDDVL
+1054 QPAIDSFFDDVL
-1066 VMAEEPALRAN
+1066 VMAEEPVLRAN
-1077 RLALLNRIGQNIYA
+1077 RLALLNKIGRNIYGI
-1091 VADLTQLVIA
+1091 ADLTKLVIA

>member
-1 MHSSYPL
+1 MNQSKWSVL
-8 YLAGIELSRKISKIY
+8 RK
-23 CLKES
+23 
-28 VCVTIDTHQSIQME
+28 T
-42 RNHKIDMTLQEIIL
+42 DMTLQEIIL

-96 QVAYVEPVRRPT
+96 RVAYVEPVRRPT

-142 SLYSLGISP
+142 SLYHLGISP
-151 RENDIRFVEDDWES
+151 RKNDIRFVEDDWES

-233 GDVHRQSEVEYSK
+233 GDVHRQSEVEYST

-252 NVQML
+252 NVDML
-257 FDLFSTYEKETHAC
+257 FELFSTYEKETHAC

-317 RIARAYCKQREEM
+317 RIARAYVKQREEM
-330 EHPLMGRFGTASTS
+330 EHPLIGKWAAVGGICNPDASETQGS
-344 NANRTEP
+344 ENITQ
-351 ASTAINAV
+351 
-359 SNRTETADLLF
+359 ETADLLF
-370 EIGTEEIPAGYVPP
+370 EIGTEEIPASYVPP
-384 ALAQL
+384 VLEQL
-389 REIATE
+389 RETAAK
-395 SLTSHRIPFGEVETL
+395 SLTNHRIPFGDIETL

-421 DVRTLR
+421 DIKTLQ

-447 EPTKAAI
+447 EPTKAAV
-454 GFAKTQGVELSAL
+454 GFAKTQGVELTAL
-467 RIVETTRGEY
+467 RIVETERGEY
-477 VAASKLEIGAP
+477 VAVSKLETGAP
-488 VHEVLETLLPEWIE
+488 TREILKTLLTEWIE
-502 ALRFPKTMRWETQSE
+502 TLRFPKTMRWETESE

-535 FGDEIVDCTY
+535 LGDEVVNCTY
-545 GDAHAG
+545 GAAHAG
-551 RVTYGHR
+551 RLTYGHR
-558 SLYPKPIH
+558 ALHPEPIT
-566 LTSADLGTYTEA
+566 LDSADLSTYVEKLRA
-578 LHAAGVIVCPTE
+578 VGVLVCPKE
-590 RREAIGKQVRSILK
+590 RRDTIEKQVSDVL
-604 AEGYLPKLDDELL
+604 AVEGYLPKLDEELL
-617 GTVNYLV
+617 DTVNYLV

-629 IVGNFSESHLELP
+629 IVGNFNESHLEIP
-642 PEVLITAMKKH
+642 SEVLITAMKKH
-653 QRYFPMWKSRSELA
+653 QRYFPMWKSESVLA
-667 AKFITISNGTDGN
+667 AKFVTISNGTDGN
-680 FAGVQHGN
+680 IDGVRHGN
-688 ERVLHA
+688 ERVLRA
-694 RLNDAEFFYKEDQ
+694 RLNDAEFFYSEDQ
-707 KTGLADKVERLGA
+707 KTSLADKVERLGA
-720 VIFHAKLGSLLD
+720 VVFHAKLGSLLD

-738 TLVKFIAQ
+738 ALVQFISTESQ
-746 EIGVTNPS
+746 VP
-754 YAETTTTPTAEIGV
+754 ETTTR
-768 TNPSYTEMTP
+768 
-778 TPTAEIGV
+778 
-786 TNPSYTETTAVHA
+786 HA

-808 DLTTQIVIEFPT
+808 DLTTHMVIEFPS

-826 RYYALN
+826 RYYAQN
-832 SGEPEPVA
+832 SGEAEPVT

-861 GALLAIADKLDTI
+861 GALVAIADKLDTI

-892 LRRHALGTIRILQD
+892 LRRHTLGTIRILQD
-906 RQLPLSLDAVIQKAI
+906 RKLPLSLDAIVEKAI
-921 AGYTAPLVEDTKT
+921 SLYTVELADDTRT
-934 GVLNFIKERLRVI
+934 SVLNFIKERLRVI
-947 LLQTQQYTP
+947 LLQTHQYAP
-956 DVADAVLAVGDVNV
+956 DFADAVLAVGAVDI
-970 IDILKRASAL
+970 IDILKRASTL

-989 EDVYNALNRVL
+989 EEVYNALNRVL
-1000 RILPPNAPET
+1000 RILPPDAPET
-1010 VDATLLQDD
+1010 VDATLLCDD
-1019 AEKQLYDR
+1019 AEKQLYAC
-1027 ITEAEPNFGQSIQE
+1027 ITEAELGFQQSIQE

-1054 QPAIDVFFDDVL
+1054 QPAIDTFFDDVL
-1066 VMAEEPALRAN
+1066 VMAEEPALRTN

-1091 VADLTQLVIA
+1091 VADLTKLVIV

>member
-1 MHSSYPL
+1 MNQSKWSVL
-8 YLAGIELSRKISKIY
+8 RK
-23 CLKES
+23 
-28 VCVTIDTHQSIQME
+28 T
-42 RNHKIDMTLQEIIL
+42 DMTFQEIIL

-82 NPATFLR
+82 NSATFLR

-96 QVAYVEPVRRPT
+96 RVAYVEPVRRPT

-151 RENDIRFVEDDWES
+151 RKNDMRFVEDDWES

-233 GDVHRQSEVEYSK
+233 GDVHRQSEVEYST

-252 NVQML
+252 NVDML
-257 FDLFSTYEKETHAC
+257 FELFSTYEKETHAC

-317 RIARAYCKQREEM
+317 RIARAYVKQREEM
-330 EHPLMGRFGTASTS
+330 EHPLIGKWAAVGGICNPDASETQGS
-344 NANRTEP
+344 ENITQ
-351 ASTAINAV
+351 
-359 SNRTETADLLF
+359 ETADLLF
-370 EIGTEEIPAGYVPP
+370 EIGTEEIPASYVPP
-384 ALAQL
+384 VLEQL
-389 REIATE
+389 RETAAK
-395 SLTSHRIPFGEVETL
+395 SLTNHRIPFGDVETL

-421 DVRTLR
+421 DIKTLQ

-447 EPTKAAI
+447 EPTKAAV
-454 GFAKTQGVELSAL
+454 GFAKTQGVELTAL
-467 RIVETTRGEY
+467 RIVETERGEY
-477 VAASKLEIGAP
+477 VAVSKLETGVPTREI
-488 VHEVLETLLPEWIE
+488 LKTLLTEWTE
-502 ALRFPKTMRWETQSE
+502 ALRFPKTMRWETESE
-517 EPRAFARFA
+517 GPRAFARFA

-535 FGDEIVDCTY
+535 LGDEVVNCTY
-545 GDAHAG
+545 GAAHAG
-551 RVTYGHR
+551 RLTYGHR
-558 SLYPKPIH
+558 ALHPEPIT
-566 LTSADLGTYTEA
+566 LDSADLNTYVEKLRA
-578 LHAAGVIVCPTE
+578 VGVLVCPKE
-590 RREAIGKQVRSILK
+590 RRDTIEKQVRDVL
-604 AEGYLPKLDDELL
+604 AVEGYLPKLDEELL
-617 GTVNYLV
+617 DTVNYLV

-629 IVGNFSESHLELP
+629 IVGNFSESHLEIP
-642 PEVLITAMKKH
+642 SEVLITAMKKH
-653 QRYFPMWKSRSELA
+653 QRYFPMWKSESVLA
-667 AKFITISNGTDGN
+667 AKFVTISNGTDGN
-680 FAGVQHGN
+680 IDGVRHGN
-688 ERVLHA
+688 ERVLRA
-694 RLNDAEFFYKEDQ
+694 RLNDAEFFYSEDQ
-707 KTGLADKVERLGA
+707 KTSLADKVERLGA
-720 VIFHAKLGSLLD
+720 VVFHAKLGSLLD

-738 TLVKFIAQ
+738 ALVQFISTESQ
-746 EIGVTNPS
+746 VP
-754 YAETTTTPTAEIGV
+754 ETTTR
-768 TNPSYTEMTP
+768 
-778 TPTAEIGV
+778 
-786 TNPSYTETTAVHA
+786 HA

-808 DLTTQIVIEFPT
+808 DLTTHMVIEFPS

-826 RYYALN
+826 RYYAQN
-832 SGEPEPVA
+832 SGEAEPVT

-861 GALLAIADKLDTI
+861 GALVAIADKLDTI

-892 LRRHALGTIRILQD
+892 LRRHTLGTIRILQD
-906 RQLPLSLDAVIQKAI
+906 RKLPLSLDAIVEKAI
-921 AGYTAPLVEDTKT
+921 SLYTVELADDTRT
-934 GVLNFIKERLRVI
+934 SVLNFIKERLRVI
-947 LLQTQQYTP
+947 LLQTHQYAP
-956 DVADAVLAVGDVNV
+956 DLADAVLAVGAVDI
-970 IDILKRASAL
+970 IDILKRASIL

-989 EDVYNALNRVL
+989 EEVYNALNRVL
-1000 RILPPNAPET
+1000 RILPTDAPET
-1010 VDATLLQDD
+1010 VDATLLCDD
-1019 AEKQLYDR
+1019 AEKQLYAC
-1027 ITEAEPNFGQSIQE
+1027 ITEAELGFQQSIQE

-1054 QPAIDVFFDDVL
+1054 QPAIDTFFDDVL
-1066 VMAEEPALRAN
+1066 VMAEEPALRTN

-1091 VADLTQLVIA
+1091 VADLTKLVIA

>member
-1 MHSSYPL
+1 MVL
-8 YLAGIELSRKISKIY
+8 ENLL
-23 CLKES
+23 LKEI
-28 VCVTIDTHQSIQME
+28 CLCYNKYASINSNGAWKE
-42 RNHKIDMTLQEIIL
+42 KIDMTLQEIIL
-56 ALEKFWADHGCI
+56 ALEKFWADHGCV

-82 NPATFLR
+82 NSATFLR

-151 RENDIRFVEDDWES
+151 RKNDIRFVEDDWES

-220 DFFEIRW
+220 DFFDIRW
-227 NEHLNY
+227 NEHVNY
-233 GDVHRQSEVEYSK
+233 GDVHRQSEVEYST
-246 YNFEHA
+246 YNFEQA
-252 NVQML
+252 NVDML
-257 FDLFSTYEKETHAC
+257 FELFSTYEKETHAC

-317 RIARAYCKQREEM
+317 RIARAYVKQREEM
-330 EHPLMGRFGTASTS
+330 EHPLMGRFGTEPTPI
-344 NANRTEP
+344 TEP
-351 ASTAINAV
+351 ASTAVGAV

-370 EIGTEEIPAGYVPP
+370 EIGTEEIPASYVPP

-395 SLTSHRIPFGEVETL
+395 SLTHHRIPFGEIETF

-421 DVRTLR
+421 DLKTLQ

-441 AYDENG
+441 AFDENG

-467 RIVETTRGEY
+467 RIVETERGEY
-477 VAASKLEIGAP
+477 VAASKLEEGVA
-488 VHEVLETLLPEWIE
+488 VQEVLRVLLPEWIE
-502 ALRFPKTMRWETQSE
+502 ALRFPKTMRWETKSE
-517 EPRAFARFA
+517 EPPAFARFA
-526 RPIRWLVAL
+526 RPVRWLVAL
-535 FGDEIVDCTY
+535 LGDEVINCAY
-545 GDAHAG
+545 GDAQAG
-551 RVTYGHR
+551 RITYGHR
-558 SLYPKPIH
+558 SLHPDPIT
-566 LTSADLGTYTEA
+566 LASANLDTYIEELRA
-578 LHAAGVIVCPTE
+578 VDVIVCPNE
-590 RREAIGKQVRSILK
+590 RRETIKNQVISILK
-604 AEGYLPKLDDELL
+604 AEDNLQKLDDELL
-617 GTVNYLV
+617 DTVNYLV

-629 IVGNFSESHLELP
+629 IVGNFSGSHLELP

-653 QRYFPMWKSRSELA
+653 QRYFPMWKNESELA

-680 FAGVQHGN
+680 FDGVQHGN
-688 ERVLHA
+688 ERVLRA
-694 RLNDAEFFYKEDQ
+694 RLNDAEFFYEEDQ
-707 KTGLADKVERLGA
+707 KNSLADKVERLGA
-720 VIFHAKLGSLLD
+720 VVFHAKLGSLLD

-738 TLVKFIAQ
+738 ALVKF
-746 EIGVTNPS
+746 VTKELQ
-754 YAETTTTPTAEIGV
+754 A
-768 TNPSYTEMTP
+768 
-778 TPTAEIGV
+778 
-786 TNPSYTETTAVHA
+786 TETTATHA

-808 DLTTQIVIEFPT
+808 DLTTQMVIEFPT

-826 RYYALN
+826 RYYAQN
-832 SGEPEPVA
+832 SGELEPVA

-906 RQLPLSLDAVIQKAI
+906 RQLLLSLDAVIEKAI
-921 AGYTAPLVEDTKT
+921 SLYTVPLADDTQT
-934 GVLNFIKERLRVI
+934 SVLSFVKERLRVI
-947 LLQTQQYTP
+947 LQETQQYAP
-956 DVADAVLAVGDVNV
+956 DLADAVLAVGDVNV
-970 IDILKRASAL
+970 IDVLKRAGVL
-980 AEFRLTPNF
+980 AEFRLTSNF
-989 EDVYNALNRVL
+989 EEVYNALNRVL
-1000 RILPPNAPET
+1000 RILPPNAPEA

-1019 AEKQLYDR
+1019 TEKQLFDC
-1027 ITEAEPNFGQSIQE
+1027 ITAVEPDIKQSIQE
-1041 RDYAKLLTQLAAL
+1041 RDYAKLLAQLATL
-1054 QPAIDVFFDDVL
+1054 QPAIDRFFDDVL
-1066 VMAEEPALRAN
+1066 VMAEEPALRTN
-1077 RLALLNRIGQNIYA
+1077 RLALLNKIGRNIYA
-1091 VADLTQLVIA
+1091 IADLTKLVIA

>member
-1 MHSSYPL
+1 
-8 YLAGIELSRKISKIY
+8 
-23 CLKES
+23 
-28 VCVTIDTHQSIQME
+28 
-42 RNHKIDMTLQEIIL
+42 MTLQEIIL

-96 QVAYVEPVRRPT
+96 QTAYVEPVRRPT

-142 SLYSLGISP
+142 SLYSLGISA
-151 RENDIRFVEDDWES
+151 RKNDIRFVEDDWES

-220 DFFEIRW
+220 DFFDIRW
-227 NEHLNY
+227 NEHVNY
-233 GDVHRQSEVEYSK
+233 GDVHRQSEIEYST

-252 NVQML
+252 NVEML
-257 FDLFSTYEKETHAC
+257 FDLFSTYEKETYAC

-317 RIARAYCKQREEM
+317 RIARAYVKQREEM
-330 EHPLMGRFGTASTS
+330 EHPLMGRFSTEATPTMVSAVS
-344 NANRTEP
+344 NCTEP
-351 ASTAINAV
+351 ASTTVGAV
-359 SNRTETADLLF
+359 SNSTETADLLF
-370 EIGTEEIPAGYVPP
+370 EIGTEEIPASYVPP
-384 ALAQL
+384 VLEQL
-389 REIATE
+389 HKIAAE
-395 SLTSHRIPFGEVETL
+395 SLTNHRISFGEIETL
-410 GTPRRITLSIK
+410 GTPRRITLNIK
-421 DVRTLR
+421 DIKTLQ
-427 ESEETEVVGPPKRI
+427 ESQETEVVGPPKRI

-454 GFAKTQGVELSAL
+454 GFAKTQGVELSVL
-467 RIVETTRGEY
+467 RIVDTERGEY
-477 VAASKLEIGAP
+477 VAASKLETGEPAR
-488 VHEVLETLLPEWIE
+488 EVLQTLLPEWIE
-502 ALRFPKTMRWETQSE
+502 ELRFPKTMRWETKSE

-535 FGDEIVDCTY
+535 LGDEVINCTY
-545 GDAHAG
+545 GDADAG
-551 RVTYGHR
+551 RLTYGHR
-558 SLYPKPIH
+558 SLYPEPIT
-566 LTSADLGTYTEA
+566 LASADLKAYVEN
-578 LHAAGVIVCPTE
+578 LRNAGVIAYPKE
-590 RREAIGKQVRSILK
+590 RRDTIKKQVRDVLD
-604 AEGYLPKLDDELL
+604 AENCLPKVDDELL
-617 GTVNYLV
+617 DTVNYLV

-629 IVGNFSESHLELP
+629 IVGNFSQSHLEIP
-642 PEVLITAMKKH
+642 SEVLITAMKKH
-653 QRYFPMWKSRSELA
+653 QRYFPMWKDESTLTS
-667 AKFITISNGTDGN
+667 KFITISNGTDGN
-680 FAGVQHGN
+680 IDGVRHGN

-694 RLNDAEFFYKEDQ
+694 RLNDAEFFYSEDQ
-707 KTGLADKVERLGA
+707 KTSLVDKVERLGA
-720 VIFHAKLGSLLD
+720 VVFHAKLGSLLD

-738 TLVKFIAQ
+738 ALVRFISEELHAK
-746 EIGVTNPS
+746 
-754 YAETTTTPTAEIGV
+754 
-768 TNPSYTEMTP
+768 EMT
-778 TPTAEIGV
+778 V
-786 TNPSYTETTAVHA
+786 NHA
-799 ERAAWLCKA
+799 ESAAWLCKA
-808 DLTTQIVIEFPT
+808 DLTTHMVIEFPS

-826 RYYALN
+826 SYYAQN

-840 TAIAEHYQPLGADT
+840 AAIAEHYQPLGADT

-906 RQLPLSLDAVIQKAI
+906 RKLPLSLDAVVENAI
-921 AGYTAPLVEDTKT
+921 TFYTVELADDTKT
-934 GVLNFIKERLRVI
+934 SVLGFIKERLRVI
-947 LLQTQQYTP
+947 LQQTQQYAP
-956 DVADAVLAVGDVNV
+956 DLADAVLAVGDIDI
-970 IDILKRASAL
+970 IDILKRASVL

-989 EDVYNALNRVL
+989 EEVYNALNRVL
-1000 RILPPNAPET
+1000 RILPPDAPET
-1010 VDATLLQDD
+1010 VDAALLRDD
-1019 AEKQLYDR
+1019 AEKQLYTC
-1027 ITEAEPNFGQSIQE
+1027 ITEADLGFQQSIRE

-1054 QPAIDVFFDDVL
+1054 QTAIDTFFDDVL

-1077 RLALLNRIGQNIYA
+1077 RLALLNQIGRNIYA
-1091 VADLTQLVIA
+1091 VADLTKLVIA

>member
-1 MHSSYPL
+1 MNQSKWSVL
-8 YLAGIELSRKISKIY
+8 RK
-23 CLKES
+23 
-28 VCVTIDTHQSIQME
+28 T
-42 RNHKIDMTLQEIIL
+42 DMTFQEIIL

-82 NPATFLR
+82 NSATFLR

-96 QVAYVEPVRRPT
+96 RVAYVEPVRRPT

-142 SLYSLGISP
+142 SLYHLGISP
-151 RENDIRFVEDDWES
+151 RKNDMRFVEDDWES

-233 GDVHRQSEVEYSK
+233 GDVHRQSEVEYST

-252 NVQML
+252 NVDML
-257 FDLFSTYEKETHAC
+257 FELFSTYEKETHAC

-317 RIARAYCKQREEM
+317 RIARAYVKQREEM
-330 EHPLMGRFGTASTS
+330 EHPLIGKWVAVGGICNPDASETQGS
-344 NANRTEP
+344 ENITQ
-351 ASTAINAV
+351 
-359 SNRTETADLLF
+359 ETADLLF
-370 EIGTEEIPAGYVPP
+370 EIGTEEIPASYVPP
-384 ALAQL
+384 VLEQL
-389 REIATE
+389 RETAAK
-395 SLTSHRIPFGEVETL
+395 SLTNHRIPFGDIETL

-421 DVRTLR
+421 DIKTLQ

-447 EPTKAAI
+447 EPTKAAV
-454 GFAKTQGVELSAL
+454 GFAKTQGVELTAL
-467 RIVETTRGEY
+467 RIVETERGEY
-477 VAASKLEIGAP
+477 VAVSKLETGVPTREI
-488 VHEVLETLLPEWIE
+488 LKTLLTEWIE
-502 ALRFPKTMRWETQSE
+502 ALRFPKTMRWETESE
-517 EPRAFARFA
+517 GPRAFARFA

-535 FGDEIVDCTY
+535 LGDEVVNCTY
-545 GDAHAG
+545 GAAHAG
-551 RVTYGHR
+551 RLTYGHR
-558 SLYPKPIH
+558 SLHPEPIT
-566 LTSADLGTYTEA
+566 LDSADLNTYVEKLRA
-578 LHAAGVIVCPTE
+578 VGVLVCPKE
-590 RREAIGKQVRSILK
+590 RRDTIEKQVRDVL
-604 AEGYLPKLDDELL
+604 AVEGSLPKLDEELL
-617 GTVNYLV
+617 DTVNYLV

-629 IVGNFSESHLELP
+629 IVGNFNESHLEIP
-642 PEVLITAMKKH
+642 SEVLITAMKKH
-653 QRYFPMWKSRSELA
+653 QRYFPMWKSESVLA
-667 AKFITISNGTDGN
+667 AKFVTISNGTDGN
-680 FAGVQHGN
+680 IDGVRHGN
-688 ERVLHA
+688 ERVLRA
-694 RLNDAEFFYKEDQ
+694 RLNDAEFFYSEDQ
-707 KTGLADKVERLGA
+707 KTSLADKIERLGA
-720 VIFHAKLGSLLD
+720 VVFHAKLGSLLD

-738 TLVKFIAQ
+738 ALVQFISTESQ
-746 EIGVTNPS
+746 VP
-754 YAETTTTPTAEIGV
+754 ETTTR
-768 TNPSYTEMTP
+768 
-778 TPTAEIGV
+778 
-786 TNPSYTETTAVHA
+786 HA

-808 DLTTQIVIEFPT
+808 DLTTHMVIEFPS

-826 RYYALN
+826 RYYAQN
-832 SGEPEPVA
+832 SGEAEPVA

-861 GALLAIADKLDTI
+861 GALVAIADKLDTI

-892 LRRHALGTIRILQD
+892 LRRHTLGTIRILQD
-906 RQLPLSLDAVIQKAI
+906 RKLPLSLDAIVEKAI
-921 AGYTAPLVEDTKT
+921 SLYTVELADDTRT
-934 GVLNFIKERLRVI
+934 SVLNFIKERLRVI
-947 LLQTQQYTP
+947 LLQTHQYAP
-956 DVADAVLAVGDVNV
+956 DLADAVLAVGAVDI
-970 IDILKRASAL
+970 IDILKRASIL
-980 AEFRLTPNF
+980 AKFRLTPNF
-989 EDVYNALNRVL
+989 EEVYNALNRVL
-1000 RILPPNAPET
+1000 RILPTDAPET
-1010 VDATLLQDD
+1010 VDATLLCDD
-1019 AEKQLYDR
+1019 AEKQLYAC
-1027 ITEAEPNFGQSIQE
+1027 ITEAELGFQQSIQE

-1054 QPAIDVFFDDVL
+1054 QPAIDTFFDDVL
-1066 VMAEEPALRAN
+1066 VMAEEPALRTN

-1091 VADLTQLVIA
+1091 VADLTKLVIA

>member
-1 MHSSYPL
+1 
-8 YLAGIELSRKISKIY
+8 
-23 CLKES
+23 
-28 VCVTIDTHQSIQME
+28 
-42 RNHKIDMTLQEIIL
+42 MTFQEIIL

-82 NPATFLR
+82 NSATFLR

-96 QVAYVEPVRRPT
+96 RVAYVEPVRRPT

-142 SLYSLGISP
+142 SLYHLGISP
-151 RENDIRFVEDDWES
+151 RKNDMRFVEDDWES

-233 GDVHRQSEVEYSK
+233 GDVHRQSEVEYST

-252 NVQML
+252 NVDML
-257 FDLFSTYEKETHAC
+257 FELFSTYEKETHAC

-317 RIARAYCKQREEM
+317 RIARAYVKQREEM
-330 EHPLMGRFGTASTS
+330 EHPLIGKWAAVGGICNPDASETQGS
-344 NANRTEP
+344 ENITQ
-351 ASTAINAV
+351 
-359 SNRTETADLLF
+359 ETADLLF
-370 EIGTEEIPAGYVPP
+370 EIGTEEIPASYVPP
-384 ALAQL
+384 VLEQL
-389 REIATE
+389 RETAAK
-395 SLTSHRIPFGEVETL
+395 SLTNHRIPFGDVETL

-421 DVRTLR
+421 DIKTLQ

-447 EPTKAAI
+447 EPTKAAV
-454 GFAKTQGVELSAL
+454 GFAKTQGVELTAL
-467 RIVETTRGEY
+467 RIVETERGEY
-477 VAASKLEIGAP
+477 VAVSKLETGVPTREI
-488 VHEVLETLLPEWIE
+488 LKTLLTEWIE
-502 ALRFPKTMRWETQSE
+502 ALRFPKTMRWETESE
-517 EPRAFARFA
+517 GPRAFARFA

-535 FGDEIVDCTY
+535 LGDEIVNCTY
-545 GDAHAG
+545 GAAHAG
-551 RVTYGHR
+551 RLTYGHR
-558 SLYPKPIH
+558 ALHPEPIT
-566 LTSADLGTYTEA
+566 LDSADLSTYVEKLRA
-578 LHAAGVIVCPTE
+578 VGVLVCPKE
-590 RREAIGKQVRSILK
+590 RRDTIEKQVRDVL
-604 AEGYLPKLDDELL
+604 AVEGYLPKLDEELL
-617 GTVNYLV
+617 DTVNYLV

-629 IVGNFSESHLELP
+629 IVGNFSESHLEIP
-642 PEVLITAMKKH
+642 SEVLITAMKKH
-653 QRYFPMWKSRSELA
+653 QRYFPMWKSESVLA
-667 AKFITISNGTDGN
+667 AKFVTISNGTDGN
-680 FAGVQHGN
+680 IDGVRHGN
-688 ERVLHA
+688 ERVLRA
-694 RLNDAEFFYKEDQ
+694 RLNDAEFFYSEDQ
-707 KTGLADKVERLGA
+707 KTSLADKVERLGA
-720 VIFHAKLGSLLD
+720 VVFHAKLGSLLD

-738 TLVKFIAQ
+738 ALVQFISTESQ
-746 EIGVTNPS
+746 VP
-754 YAETTTTPTAEIGV
+754 ETTTR
-768 TNPSYTEMTP
+768 
-778 TPTAEIGV
+778 
-786 TNPSYTETTAVHA
+786 HA

-808 DLTTQIVIEFPT
+808 DLTTHMVIEFPS

-826 RYYALN
+826 RYYAQN
-832 SGEPEPVA
+832 SGEAEPVA

-861 GALLAIADKLDTI
+861 GALVAIADKLDTI

-892 LRRHALGTIRILQD
+892 LRRHTLGTIRILQD
-906 RQLPLSLDAVIQKAI
+906 RKLPLSLDAIVEKAI
-921 AGYTAPLVEDTKT
+921 SLYTVELADDTRT
-934 GVLNFIKERLRVI
+934 SVLNFIKERLRVI
-947 LLQTQQYTP
+947 LLQTHQYAP
-956 DVADAVLAVGDVNV
+956 DFADAVLAVGAVDI
-970 IDILKRASAL
+970 IDILKRASTL

-989 EDVYNALNRVL
+989 EEVYNALNRVL
-1000 RILPPNAPET
+1000 RILPPDAPET
-1010 VDATLLQDD
+1010 VDATLLRDD
-1019 AEKQLYDR
+1019 AEKQLYAC
-1027 ITEAEPNFGQSIQE
+1027 ITEAELGFQQSIQE
-1041 RDYAKLLTQLAAL
+1041 CDYAKLLTQLAAL
-1054 QPAIDVFFDDVL
+1054 QPAIDTFFDDVL
-1066 VMAEEPALRAN
+1066 VMAEEPALRTN

-1091 VADLTQLVIA
+1091 VADLTKLVIA

>member
-1 MHSSYPL
+1 MNQSKWSVL
-8 YLAGIELSRKISKIY
+8 RK
-23 CLKES
+23 
-28 VCVTIDTHQSIQME
+28 T
-42 RNHKIDMTLQEIIL
+42 DMTFQEIIL

-82 NPATFLR
+82 NSATFLR

-96 QVAYVEPVRRPT
+96 RVAYVEPVRRPT

-151 RENDIRFVEDDWES
+151 RKNDMRFVEDDWES

-233 GDVHRQSEVEYSK
+233 GDVHRQSEVEYST

-252 NVQML
+252 NVDML
-257 FDLFSTYEKETHAC
+257 FELFSTYEKETHAC

-317 RIARAYCKQREEM
+317 RIARAYVKQREEM
-330 EHPLMGRFGTASTS
+330 EHPLIGKWAAVGGICNPDASETQGS
-344 NANRTEP
+344 ENITQ
-351 ASTAINAV
+351 
-359 SNRTETADLLF
+359 ETADLLF
-370 EIGTEEIPAGYVPP
+370 EIGTEEIPASYVPP
-384 ALAQL
+384 VLEQL
-389 REIATE
+389 RETAAK
-395 SLTSHRIPFGEVETL
+395 SLTNHRIPFGDVETL

-421 DVRTLR
+421 DIKTLQ

-447 EPTKAAI
+447 EPTKAAV
-454 GFAKTQGVELSAL
+454 GFAKTQGVELTAL
-467 RIVETTRGEY
+467 RIVETERGEY
-477 VAASKLEIGAP
+477 VAVSKLETGVPTREI
-488 VHEVLETLLPEWIE
+488 LKTLLTEWIE
-502 ALRFPKTMRWETQSE
+502 ALRFPKTMRWETESE
-517 EPRAFARFA
+517 GPRAFARFA

-535 FGDEIVDCTY
+535 LGDEVVNCTY
-545 GDAHAG
+545 GAAHAG
-551 RVTYGHR
+551 RLTYGHR
-558 SLYPKPIH
+558 ALHPEPIT
-566 LTSADLGTYTEA
+566 LDSADLNTYVEKLRA
-578 LHAAGVIVCPTE
+578 VGVLVCPKE
-590 RREAIGKQVRSILK
+590 RRDTIEKQVRDVL
-604 AEGYLPKLDDELL
+604 AVEGSLPKLDEELL
-617 GTVNYLV
+617 DTVNYLV

-629 IVGNFSESHLELP
+629 IVGNFNESHLEIP
-642 PEVLITAMKKH
+642 SEVLITAMKKH
-653 QRYFPMWKSRSELA
+653 QRYFPMWKSESVLA
-667 AKFITISNGTDGN
+667 AKFVTISNGTDGN
-680 FAGVQHGN
+680 IDGVRHGN
-688 ERVLHA
+688 ERVLRA
-694 RLNDAEFFYKEDQ
+694 RLNDAEFFYSEDQ
-707 KTGLADKVERLGA
+707 KTSLADKVERLGA
-720 VIFHAKLGSLLD
+720 VVFHAKLGSLLD

-738 TLVKFIAQ
+738 ALVQFISTESQ
-746 EIGVTNPS
+746 VP
-754 YAETTTTPTAEIGV
+754 ETTTR
-768 TNPSYTEMTP
+768 
-778 TPTAEIGV
+778 
-786 TNPSYTETTAVHA
+786 HA

-808 DLTTQIVIEFPT
+808 DLTTHMVIEFPS

-826 RYYALN
+826 RYYAQN
-832 SGEPEPVA
+832 SGEAEPVA

-861 GALLAIADKLDTI
+861 GALVAIADKLDTI

-892 LRRHALGTIRILQD
+892 LRRHTLGTIRILQD
-906 RQLPLSLDAVIQKAI
+906 RKLPLSLDAIVEKAI
-921 AGYTAPLVEDTKT
+921 SLYTVELADDTRT
-934 GVLNFIKERLRVI
+934 SVLNFIKERLRVI
-947 LLQTQQYTP
+947 LLQTHQYAP
-956 DVADAVLAVGDVNV
+956 DLADAVLAVGAVDI
-970 IDILKRASAL
+970 IDILKRASIL

-989 EDVYNALNRVL
+989 EEVYNALNRVL
-1000 RILPPNAPET
+1000 RILPTDAPET
-1010 VDATLLQDD
+1010 VDATLLCDD
-1019 AEKQLYDR
+1019 AEKQLYAC
-1027 ITEAEPNFGQSIQE
+1027 ITEAELGFQQSIQE

-1054 QPAIDVFFDDVL
+1054 QPAIDTFFDDVL
-1066 VMAEEPALRAN
+1066 VMAEEPALRTN

-1091 VADLTQLVIA
+1091 VADLTKLVIA

>member
-1 MHSSYPL
+1 
-8 YLAGIELSRKISKIY
+8 
-23 CLKES
+23 
-28 VCVTIDTHQSIQME
+28 
-42 RNHKIDMTLQEIIL
+42 MTLQEIIL
-56 ALEKFWADHGCI
+56 TLEKFWADHGCI

-96 QVAYVEPVRRPT
+96 QTAYVEPVRRPT

-151 RENDIRFVEDDWES
+151 RQNDIRFVEDDWES

-220 DFFEIRW
+220 DFFDIRW

-233 GDVHRQSEVEYSK
+233 GDVHRQSEIEYST

-252 NVQML
+252 NVEML
-257 FDLFSTYEKETHAC
+257 FELFSTYEKETHAC

-317 RIARAYCKQREEM
+317 RIARAYVKQREEM
-330 EHPLMGRFGTASTS
+330 EHPLIGRFSTAATPTVVSEVS
-344 NANRTEP
+344 KHTEP
-351 ASTAINAV
+351 DKAQ
-359 SNRTETADLLF
+359 ETADLLF
-370 EIGTEEIPAGYVPP
+370 EIGTEEIPASYVPP
-384 ALAQL
+384 ALEQL
-389 REIATE
+389 RKIATD
-395 SLTSHRIPFGEVETL
+395 SLTTHRISFGEIETL
-410 GTPRRITLSIK
+410 GTPRRITLGIK
-421 DVRTLR
+421 GIKTLQ
-427 ESEETEVVGPPKRI
+427 ESQETEVVGPPKRV

-454 GFAKTQGVELSAL
+454 GFAKTQGVELTAL
-467 RIVETTRGEY
+467 RIVETERGEY
-477 VAASKLEIGAP
+477 VAASKLEIGEP
-488 VHEVLETLLPEWIE
+488 VQEVLQTLLPEWIE
-502 ALRFPKTMRWETQSE
+502 ALRFPKTMRWETGQSGTYPPE
-517 EPRAFARFA
+517 KQRREVTRFA

-535 FGDEIVDCTY
+535 LGDEVVNCAY
-545 GDAHAG
+545 GAAHAG

-558 SLYPKPIH
+558 SLHPEPIT
-566 LTSADLGTYTEA
+566 LASANLDSYTEELRTA
-578 LHAAGVIVCPTE
+578 SVIVCPNE
-590 RREAIGKQVRSILK
+590 RRETIKKQVATILN
-604 AEGYLPKLDDELL
+604 AEGCLPKLDTELL
-617 GTVNYLV
+617 DTVNYLV
-624 ENPQP
+624 ENPEP
-629 IVGNFSESHLELP
+629 IIGNFSESHLEIP

-653 QRYFPMWKSRSELA
+653 QRYFPMWKNETALA

-680 FAGVQHGN
+680 IDGVRHGN
-688 ERVLHA
+688 ERVLRA
-694 RLNDAEFFYKEDQ
+694 RLNDAEFFYSEDQ
-707 KTGLADKVERLGA
+707 KTSLADKVERLGA
-720 VIFHAKLGSLLD
+720 VVFHAKLGSLLD

-738 TLVKFIAQ
+738 ALVTFIST
-746 EIGVTNPS
+746 ELHL
-754 YAETTTTPTAEIGV
+754 
-768 TNPSYTEMTP
+768 TEMT
-778 TPTAEIGV
+778 V
-786 TNPSYTETTAVHA
+786 RHA

-808 DLTTQIVIEFPT
+808 DLTTQMVIEFPS

-826 RYYALN
+826 RYYAQN
-832 SGEPEPVA
+832 SDEAGAVA
-840 TAIAEHYQPLGADT
+840 TALAEHYQPLGADT

-861 GALLAIADKLDTI
+861 GAIVAIADKIDTI

-906 RQLPLSLDAVIQKAI
+906 RQLPLSLDAVVQKAVSL
-921 AGYTAPLVEDTKT
+921 YKVELTDDTQT
-934 GVLNFIKERLRVI
+934 SVLNFIKERLRGS
-947 LLQTQQYTP
+947 LAKLASQYGKEQTQQYTP
-956 DVADAVLAVGDVNV
+956 DLADAVLAVSDVDIV
-970 IDILKRASAL
+970 DILKRANAL

-989 EDVYNALNRVL
+989 EEVYNALNRVL
-1000 RILPPNAPET
+1000 RILPQNAPET
-1010 VDATLLQDD
+1010 VDTTLLHDD
-1019 AEKQLYDR
+1019 AEAQLSAR
-1027 ITEAEPNFGQSIQE
+1027 ITETASNFKQSIQE
-1041 RDYAKLLTQLAAL
+1041 RDYAKLLTQLATL
-1054 QPAIDVFFDDVL
+1054 QPAIDSFFDEVL
-1066 VMAEEPALRAN
+1066 VMVEEPALRTN
-1077 RLALLNRIGQNIYA
+1077 RLALLNRIGRNVYA
-1091 VADLTQLVIA
+1091 IADLTKLVIA
-1101 GN
+1101 GK

>member
-1 MHSSYPL
+1 MNQSKWSVL
-8 YLAGIELSRKISKIY
+8 RK
-23 CLKES
+23 
-28 VCVTIDTHQSIQME
+28 T
-42 RNHKIDMTLQEIIL
+42 DMTFQEIIL

-82 NPATFLR
+82 NSATFLR

-96 QVAYVEPVRRPT
+96 RVAYVEPVRRPA

-142 SLYSLGISP
+142 SLYHLGISP
-151 RENDIRFVEDDWES
+151 RKNDIRFVEDDWES

-212 ALYLQDVD
+212 ALYLQNVD

-233 GDVHRQSEVEYSK
+233 GDVHRQSEVEYST

-252 NVQML
+252 NVDML
-257 FDLFSTYEKETHAC
+257 FELFSTYEKETHAC

-317 RIARAYCKQREEM
+317 RIARAYVKQREEM
-330 EHPLMGRFGTASTS
+330 EHPLIGKWAAVGGICNPDASETAVGGICNPDSSETQ
-344 NANRTEP
+344 
-351 ASTAINAV
+351 
-359 SNRTETADLLF
+359 ETADLLF
-370 EIGTEEIPAGYVPP
+370 EIGTEEIPASYVPP
-384 ALAQL
+384 VLEQL
-389 REIATE
+389 RETAAK
-395 SLTSHRIPFGEVETL
+395 SLTNHRIPFGDVETL

-421 DVRTLR
+421 DIKTLQ

-447 EPTKAAI
+447 EPTKAAV
-454 GFAKTQGVELSAL
+454 GFAKTQGVELTAL
-467 RIVETTRGEY
+467 RIVETERGEY
-477 VAASKLEIGAP
+477 VAVSKLETGVPTREI
-488 VHEVLETLLPEWIE
+488 LKTLLTEWTE
-502 ALRFPKTMRWETQSE
+502 ALRFPKTMRWETESE

-535 FGDEIVDCTY
+535 LGDEVVNCTY
-545 GDAHAG
+545 GAAHAG
-551 RVTYGHR
+551 RLTYGHR
-558 SLYPKPIH
+558 SLHPEPIT
-566 LTSADLGTYTEA
+566 LDSADLNTYVEKLRA
-578 LHAAGVIVCPTE
+578 VGVLVCPKE
-590 RREAIGKQVRSILK
+590 RRDTIEKQVRDVL
-604 AEGYLPKLDDELL
+604 AVEGSLPKLDEELL
-617 GTVNYLV
+617 DTVNYLV

-629 IVGNFSESHLELP
+629 IVGNFNESHLEIP
-642 PEVLITAMKKH
+642 SEVLITAMKKH
-653 QRYFPMWKSRSELA
+653 QRYFPMWKSESVLA
-667 AKFITISNGTDGN
+667 AKFVTISNGTDGN
-680 FAGVQHGN
+680 IDGVRHGN

-694 RLNDAEFFYKEDQ
+694 RLNDAEFFYSEDQ
-707 KTGLADKVERLGA
+707 KTSLADKVERLGA
-720 VIFHAKLGSLLD
+720 VVFHAKLGSLLD

-738 TLVKFIAQ
+738 ALVQFISTESQ
-746 EIGVTNPS
+746 VP
-754 YAETTTTPTAEIGV
+754 ETTTR
-768 TNPSYTEMTP
+768 
-778 TPTAEIGV
+778 
-786 TNPSYTETTAVHA
+786 HA

-808 DLTTQIVIEFPT
+808 DLTTHMVIEFPS

-826 RYYALN
+826 RYYAQN
-832 SGEPEPVA
+832 GGEAEPVA

-861 GALLAIADKLDTI
+861 GALVAIADKLDTI

-892 LRRHALGTIRILQD
+892 LRRHTLGTIRILQD
-906 RQLPLSLDAVIQKAI
+906 RKLPLSLDAIVEKAI
-921 AGYTAPLVEDTKT
+921 SLYTVELADDTRT
-934 GVLNFIKERLRVI
+934 SVLNFIKERLRVI
-947 LLQTQQYTP
+947 LLQTHQYAP
-956 DVADAVLAVGDVNV
+956 DLADAVLAVGAVDI
-970 IDILKRASAL
+970 IDILKRASIL
-980 AEFRLTPNF
+980 AKFRLTPNF
-989 EDVYNALNRVL
+989 EEVYNALNRVL
-1000 RILPPNAPET
+1000 RILPTDAPET
-1010 VDATLLQDD
+1010 VDATLLCDD
-1019 AEKQLYDR
+1019 AEKQLYAC
-1027 ITEAEPNFGQSIQE
+1027 ITEAELGFQQSIQE
-1041 RDYAKLLTQLAAL
+1041 RDYAKLLTQFAAL
-1054 QPAIDVFFDDVL
+1054 QPAIDTFFDDVL
-1066 VMAEEPALRAN
+1066 VMAEEPALRTN

-1091 VADLTQLVIA
+1091 VADLTKLVIV

>member
-1 MHSSYPL
+1 
-8 YLAGIELSRKISKIY
+8 
-23 CLKES
+23 
-28 VCVTIDTHQSIQME
+28 
-42 RNHKIDMTLQEIIL
+42 MTLQEIIL
-56 ALEKFWADHGCI
+56 TLEKFWADHGCI

-82 NPATFLR
+82 NSATFLR

-96 QVAYVEPVRRPT
+96 RVAYVEPVRRPT

-151 RENDIRFVEDDWES
+151 RKNDMRFVEDDWES

-233 GDVHRQSEVEYSK
+233 GDVHRQSEVEYST

-252 NVQML
+252 NVDML
-257 FDLFSTYEKETHAC
+257 FELFSTYEKETHAC

-317 RIARAYCKQREEM
+317 RIARAYVKQREEM
-330 EHPLMGRFGTASTS
+330 EHPLIGKWAAVGGICNPDASETQGS
-344 NANRTEP
+344 ENITQ
-351 ASTAINAV
+351 
-359 SNRTETADLLF
+359 ETADLLF
-370 EIGTEEIPAGYVPP
+370 EIGTEEIPASYVPP
-384 ALAQL
+384 VLEQL
-389 REIATE
+389 RETAAK
-395 SLTSHRIPFGEVETL
+395 SLTNHRIPFGDVETL

-421 DVRTLR
+421 DIKTLQ

-447 EPTKAAI
+447 EPTKAAV
-454 GFAKTQGVELSAL
+454 GFAKTQGVELTAL
-467 RIVETTRGEY
+467 RIVETERGEY
-477 VAASKLEIGAP
+477 VAVSKLETGVPTREI
-488 VHEVLETLLPEWIE
+488 LKTLLTEWIE
-502 ALRFPKTMRWETQSE
+502 ALRFPKTMRWETESE
-517 EPRAFARFA
+517 GPRAFARFA

-535 FGDEIVDCTY
+535 LGDEIVNCTY
-545 GDAHAG
+545 GAAHAG
-551 RVTYGHR
+551 RLTYGHR
-558 SLYPKPIH
+558 SLHPEPIT
-566 LTSADLGTYTEA
+566 LDSADLNTYVEKLRA
-578 LHAAGVIVCPTE
+578 VGVLVCPKE
-590 RREAIGKQVRSILK
+590 RRDTIEKQVRDVL
-604 AEGYLPKLDDELL
+604 AVEGSLPKLDEELL
-617 GTVNYLV
+617 DTVNYLV

-629 IVGNFSESHLELP
+629 IVGNFNESHLEIP
-642 PEVLITAMKKH
+642 SEVLITAMKKH
-653 QRYFPMWKSRSELA
+653 QRYFPMWKSESVLA
-667 AKFITISNGTDGN
+667 AKFVTISNGTDGN
-680 FAGVQHGN
+680 IDGVRHGN

-694 RLNDAEFFYKEDQ
+694 RLNDAEFFYSEDQ
-707 KTGLADKVERLGA
+707 KTSLADKVERLGA
-720 VIFHAKLGSLLD
+720 VVFHAKLGSLLD

-738 TLVKFIAQ
+738 ALVQFISTESQ
-746 EIGVTNPS
+746 VP
-754 YAETTTTPTAEIGV
+754 ETTTR
-768 TNPSYTEMTP
+768 
-778 TPTAEIGV
+778 
-786 TNPSYTETTAVHA
+786 HA

-808 DLTTQIVIEFPT
+808 DLTTHMVIEFPS

-826 RYYALN
+826 RYYAQN
-832 SGEPEPVA
+832 SGEAEPVA
-840 TAIAEHYQPLGADT
+840 IAIAEHYQPLGADT

-861 GALLAIADKLDTI
+861 GALVAIADKLDTI

-892 LRRHALGTIRILQD
+892 LRRHTLGTIRILQD
-906 RQLPLSLDAVIQKAI
+906 RKLPLSLDAIVEKAI
-921 AGYTAPLVEDTKT
+921 SLYTVELADDTRT
-934 GVLNFIKERLRVI
+934 SVLNFIKERLRVI
-947 LLQTQQYTP
+947 LLQTHQYAP
-956 DVADAVLAVGDVNV
+956 DLADAVLAVGAVDI
-970 IDILKRASAL
+970 IDILKRASTL

-989 EDVYNALNRVL
+989 EEVYNALNRVL
-1000 RILPPNAPET
+1000 RILPPDAPET
-1010 VDATLLQDD
+1010 VDATLLCDD
-1019 AEKQLYDR
+1019 AEKQLYAC
-1027 ITEAEPNFGQSIQE
+1027 ITEAELGFQQSIQE

-1054 QPAIDVFFDDVL
+1054 QPAIDTFFDDVL
-1066 VMAEEPALRAN
+1066 VMAEEPALRTN

-1091 VADLTQLVIA
+1091 VADLTKLVIV

>member
-1 MHSSYPL
+1 
-8 YLAGIELSRKISKIY
+8 
-23 CLKES
+23 
-28 VCVTIDTHQSIQME
+28 
-42 RNHKIDMTLQEIIL
+42 MTFQEIIL

-96 QVAYVEPVRRPT
+96 HVAYVEPVRRPT

-115 PFRVGAY
+115 PFRLGAY

-142 SLYSLGISP
+142 SLYHLGIPP
-151 RENDIRFVEDDWES
+151 RQNDIRFVEDDWES

-220 DFFEIRW
+220 SFFDIRW

-233 GDVHRQSEVEYSK
+233 GDVHHQSEVEYST
-246 YNFEHA
+246 YNFQHA
-252 NVQML
+252 NVEML
-257 FDLFSTYEKETHAC
+257 FDQFSTYEQETHAC

-317 RIARAYCKQREEM
+317 RIARAYVEQREEM
-330 EHPLMGRFGTASTS
+330 GHPLIGRF
-344 NANRTEP
+344 
-351 ASTAINAV
+351 STATDAEVAIPTADE
-359 SNRTETADLLF
+359 TPAQPQQETADLLF

-384 ALAQL
+384 ALTQL
-389 REIATE
+389 QEIATE
-395 SLTSHRIPFGEVETL
+395 SLTDHRIPFGEIETF

-421 DVRTLR
+421 DLKTLQ
-427 ESEETEVVGPPKRI
+427 ESVETEVVGPPKSV

-447 EPTKAAI
+447 EPTQAAI
-454 GFAKTQGVELSAL
+454 GFAKTQGVELTAL
-467 RIVETTRGEY
+467 RIVETERGEY
-477 VAASKLEIGAP
+477 VAASKLETGEP
-488 VHEVLETLLPEWIE
+488 TREVLQTLLPEWIE
-502 ALRFPKTMRWETQSE
+502 ALRFPKTMRWETRSGAPE
-517 EPRAFARFA
+517 AFARFA

-535 FGDEIVDCTY
+535 LGDEVVGCSY

-551 RVTYGHR
+551 RITYGHR
-558 SLYPKPIH
+558 SLHTDPIT
-566 LTSADLGTYTEA
+566 LTSANLNAYTEA
-578 LHAAGVIVCPTE
+578 LRAVGVIVCPND
-590 RREAIGKQVRSILK
+590 RREVIGKQVRSILK
-604 AEGYLPKLDDELL
+604 AESYVPKIDEELL
-617 GTVNYLV
+617 DTVNYLV

-629 IVGNFSESHLELP
+629 IIGKFSESHLEIP

-653 QRYFPMWKSRSELA
+653 QRYFPMWKNDSELA
-667 AKFITISNGTDGN
+667 PKFITISNGTEGN
-680 FAGVQHGN
+680 FDGVQHGN

-707 KTGLADKVERLGA
+707 KTSLADKVGRLGA
-720 VIFHAKLGSLLD
+720 VVFHAKLGSLLD

-738 TLVKFIAQ
+738 ALVNFIAK
-746 EIGVTNPS
+746 
-754 YAETTTTPTAEIGV
+754 
-768 TNPSYTEMTP
+768 
-778 TPTAEIGV
+778 EIGV
-786 TNPSYTETTAVHA
+786 TNPSYTETTVEHV

-808 DLTTQIVIEFPT
+808 DLTTQMVIEFPS

-826 RYYALN
+826 RYYAQN
-832 SGEPEPVA
+832 SGEPAPVA
-840 TAIAEHYQPLGADT
+840 IAIAEHYQPLGADT
-854 PLPETEV
+854 PLPETEI
-861 GALLAIADKLDTI
+861 GAILAIADKLDTI
-874 VGYFGIEERPT
+874 SGYFGIEERPT

-906 RQLPLSLDAVIQKAI
+906 RQLSVSLDGVVEKAISLYTVPLSD
-921 AGYTAPLVEDTKT
+921 DTKVS
-934 GVLNFIKERLRVI
+934 VLNFIKDRLRVI
-947 LLQTQQYTP
+947 LQAQQYTP
-956 DVADAVLAVGDVNV
+956 DLTDAVLAVGDVNV
-970 IDILKRASAL
+970 IDILKRANAL

-989 EDVYNALNRVL
+989 EEVYNALNRVL
-1000 RILPPNAPET
+1000 RILPSDAPET
-1010 VDATLLQDD
+1010 VDITLLQDD
-1019 AEKQLYDR
+1019 AEKQLYEC
-1027 ITEAEPNFGQSIQE
+1027 ITEAVPNLKQSIQE
-1041 RDYAKLLTQLAAL
+1041 RDYAQLLTQLATL
-1054 QPAIDVFFDDVL
+1054 QPAIDTFFDEVL
-1066 VMAEEPALRAN
+1066 VMAKEPVLRSN
-1077 RLALLNRIGQNIYA
+1077 RLALLNQIGQNIYA
-1091 VADLTQLVIA
+1091 IADLTKIVVNRQTE
-1101 GN
+1101 

>member
-1 MHSSYPL
+1 
-8 YLAGIELSRKISKIY
+8 
-23 CLKES
+23 
-28 VCVTIDTHQSIQME
+28 
-42 RNHKIDMTLQEIIL
+42 MTLQEIIL

-96 QVAYVEPVRRPT
+96 QTAYVEPVRRPT

-151 RENDIRFVEDDWES
+151 RKNDIRFVEDDWES

-252 NVQML
+252 NVEML
-257 FDLFSTYEKETHAC
+257 FDLFGTYEKETHAC

-317 RIARAYCKQREEM
+317 RIARAYVKQREEM
-330 EHPLMGRFGTASTS
+330 EHPLMGRFSMEPTSTAVGAVS
-344 NANRTEP
+344 NRTE
-351 ASTAINAV
+351 STPTTVGAV

-370 EIGTEEIPAGYVPP
+370 EIGTEEIPASYVPP

-395 SLTSHRIPFGEVETL
+395 SLTNHRIPFGEVETF

-421 DVRTLR
+421 GVKVLQ

-467 RIVETTRGEY
+467 RIVETERGEY
-477 VAASKLEIGAP
+477 IAASKLEKGVAAQ
-488 VHEVLETLLPEWIE
+488 EVLQVLLPEWIE
-502 ALRFPKTMRWETQSE
+502 ALRFPKTMRWETKSE

-535 FGDEIVDCTY
+535 LGDEVINCTY
-545 GDAHAG
+545 GAAHAG
-551 RVTYGHR
+551 RTTYGHR
-558 SLYPKPIH
+558 SLHPDPIT
-566 LTSADLGTYTEA
+566 LTSPNLDAYVDA
-578 LHAAGVIVCPTE
+578 LRAVDVVVCPNE
-590 RREAIGKQVRSILK
+590 RREAIKKQVSSILK
-604 AEGYLPKLDDELL
+604 AEGNLPKLDDELL
-617 GTVNYLV
+617 DTVNYLV

-642 PEVLITAMKKH
+642 SEVLITAMKKH
-653 QRYFPMWKSRSELA
+653 QRYFPMWKNESELA

-680 FAGVQHGN
+680 FDGVQHGN
-688 ERVLHA
+688 ERVLRA

-707 KTGLADKVERLGA
+707 KTSLADKVERLGA

-738 TLVKFIAQ
+738 ALVPS
-746 EIGVTNPS
+746 IGAELAL
-754 YAETTTTPTAEIGV
+754 AETTV
-768 TNPSYTEMTP
+768 H
-778 TPTAEIGV
+778 
-786 TNPSYTETTAVHA
+786 HA
-799 ERAAWLCKA
+799 ERAALLCKA
-808 DLTTQIVIEFPT
+808 DLTTQMVIEFPS

-826 RYYALN
+826 SYYAQN

-840 TAIAEHYQPLGADT
+840 TALAEHYQPLGADT

-906 RQLPLSLDAVIQKAI
+906 RQLPLSLDAVVEKAI
-921 AGYTAPLVEDTKT
+921 ALYTVTLADDTKT
-934 GVLNFIKERLRVI
+934 STLSFIKERLRVI
-947 LLQTQQYTP
+947 LQNQQYTP

-970 IDILKRASAL
+970 IDILKRASVL

-989 EDVYNALNRVL
+989 EEVYNALNRVL
-1000 RILPPNAPET
+1000 RILPPSAAET
-1010 VDATLLQDD
+1010 LDVTLLQDD
-1019 AEKQLYDR
+1019 AEKQLHDC
-1027 ITEAEPNFGQSIQE
+1027 ITEAEPNFIQSIQE

-1066 VMAEEPALRAN
+1066 VMAEEPALRTN
-1077 RLALLNRIGQNIYA
+1077 RLALLNKIGQNIYA
-1091 VADLTQLVIA
+1091 VADLTKLVIA

>member
-1 MHSSYPL
+1 
-8 YLAGIELSRKISKIY
+8 
-23 CLKES
+23 
-28 VCVTIDTHQSIQME
+28 
-42 RNHKIDMTLQEIIL
+42 MTFQEIIL

-96 QVAYVEPVRRPT
+96 RVAYVEPVRRPT

-151 RENDIRFVEDDWES
+151 RKNDMRFVEDDWES

-233 GDVHRQSEVEYSK
+233 GDVHRQSEVEYST

-252 NVQML
+252 NVDML
-257 FDLFSTYEKETHAC
+257 FELFSTYEKETHAC

-317 RIARAYCKQREEM
+317 RIARAYVKQREEM
-330 EHPLMGRFGTASTS
+330 EHPLIGKWAAVGGICNPDASETQGS
-344 NANRTEP
+344 ENITQ
-351 ASTAINAV
+351 
-359 SNRTETADLLF
+359 ETADLLF
-370 EIGTEEIPAGYVPP
+370 EIGTEEIPASYVPP
-384 ALAQL
+384 VLEQL
-389 REIATE
+389 RETAAK
-395 SLTSHRIPFGEVETL
+395 SLTNHRIPFGDVETL

-421 DVRTLR
+421 DIKTLQ

-447 EPTKAAI
+447 EPTKAAV
-454 GFAKTQGVELSAL
+454 GFAKTQGVELTAL
-467 RIVETTRGEY
+467 RIVETERGEY
-477 VAASKLEIGAP
+477 VAVSKLETGAP
-488 VHEVLETLLPEWIE
+488 TREILKTLLTEWIE
-502 ALRFPKTMRWETQSE
+502 TLRFPKTMRWETESE

-535 FGDEIVDCTY
+535 LGDEVVNCTY
-545 GDAHAG
+545 GAAHAG
-551 RVTYGHR
+551 RLTYGHR
-558 SLYPKPIH
+558 ALHPEPIT
-566 LTSADLGTYTEA
+566 LDSADLSTYVEKLRA
-578 LHAAGVIVCPTE
+578 VGVLVCPKE
-590 RREAIGKQVRSILK
+590 RRDTIEKQVRDVL
-604 AEGYLPKLDDELL
+604 AVEGYLPKLDEELL
-617 GTVNYLV
+617 DTVNYLV

-629 IVGNFSESHLELP
+629 IVGNFSESHLEIP
-642 PEVLITAMKKH
+642 SEVLITAMKKH
-653 QRYFPMWKSRSELA
+653 QRYFPMWKSESVLA
-667 AKFITISNGTDGN
+667 AKFVTISNGTDGN
-680 FAGVQHGN
+680 LDGVRHGN
-688 ERVLHA
+688 ERVLRA
-694 RLNDAEFFYKEDQ
+694 RLNDAEFFYSEDQ
-707 KTGLADKVERLGA
+707 KTSLADKVERLGA
-720 VIFHAKLGSLLD
+720 VVFHAKLGSLLD

-738 TLVKFIAQ
+738 ALVQFISTESQ
-746 EIGVTNPS
+746 VP
-754 YAETTTTPTAEIGV
+754 ETTTR
-768 TNPSYTEMTP
+768 
-778 TPTAEIGV
+778 
-786 TNPSYTETTAVHA
+786 HA

-808 DLTTQIVIEFPT
+808 DLTTHMVIEFPS

-826 RYYALN
+826 RYYAQN
-832 SGEPEPVA
+832 SGEAEPVA

-861 GALLAIADKLDTI
+861 GALVAIADKLDTI

-892 LRRHALGTIRILQD
+892 LRRHTLGTIRILQD
-906 RQLPLSLDAVIQKAI
+906 RKLPLSLDAIVEKAI
-921 AGYTAPLVEDTKT
+921 SLYTVELADDTRT
-934 GVLNFIKERLRVI
+934 SVLNFIKERLRVI
-947 LLQTQQYTP
+947 LLQTHQYAP
-956 DVADAVLAVGDVNV
+956 DFADAVLAVGAVDI
-970 IDILKRASAL
+970 IDILKRASTL

-989 EDVYNALNRVL
+989 EEVYNALNRVL
-1000 RILPPNAPET
+1000 RILPPDAPET
-1010 VDATLLQDD
+1010 VDATLLCDD
-1019 AEKQLYDR
+1019 AEKQLYAC
-1027 ITEAEPNFGQSIQE
+1027 ITEAELGFQQSIQE

-1054 QPAIDVFFDDVL
+1054 QPAIDTFFDDVL
-1066 VMAEEPALRAN
+1066 VMAEEPALRTN

-1091 VADLTQLVIA
+1091 VADLTKLVIA
-1101 GN
+1101 GK

>member
-1 MHSSYPL
+1 MNQSKWSVL
-8 YLAGIELSRKISKIY
+8 RK
-23 CLKES
+23 
-28 VCVTIDTHQSIQME
+28 T
-42 RNHKIDMTLQEIIL
+42 DMTFQEIIL

-82 NPATFLR
+82 NSATFLR

-96 QVAYVEPVRRPT
+96 RVAYVEPVRRPA

-142 SLYSLGISP
+142 SLYHLGISP
-151 RENDIRFVEDDWES
+151 RKNDIRFVEDDWES

-212 ALYLQDVD
+212 ALYLQNVD

-233 GDVHRQSEVEYSK
+233 GDVHRQSEVEYST

-252 NVQML
+252 NVDML
-257 FDLFSTYEKETHAC
+257 FELFSTYEKETHAC

-317 RIARAYCKQREEM
+317 RIARAYVKQREEM
-330 EHPLMGRFGTASTS
+330 EHPLIGKWAAVGGICNPDASETAVGGICNPDSSETQ
-344 NANRTEP
+344 
-351 ASTAINAV
+351 
-359 SNRTETADLLF
+359 ETADLLF
-370 EIGTEEIPAGYVPP
+370 EIGTEEIPASYVPP
-384 ALAQL
+384 VLEQL
-389 REIATE
+389 RETAAK
-395 SLTSHRIPFGEVETL
+395 SLTNHRIPFGDVETL

-421 DVRTLR
+421 DIKTLQ

-447 EPTKAAI
+447 EPTKAAV
-454 GFAKTQGVELSAL
+454 GFAKTQGVELTAL
-467 RIVETTRGEY
+467 RIVETERGEY
-477 VAASKLEIGAP
+477 VAVSKLETGVPTREI
-488 VHEVLETLLPEWIE
+488 LKTLLTEWTE
-502 ALRFPKTMRWETQSE
+502 ALRFPKTMRWETESE

-535 FGDEIVDCTY
+535 LGDEVVNCTY
-545 GDAHAG
+545 GAAHAG
-551 RVTYGHR
+551 RLTYGHR
-558 SLYPKPIH
+558 SLHPEPIT
-566 LTSADLGTYTEA
+566 LDSADLNTYVEKLRA
-578 LHAAGVIVCPTE
+578 VGVLVCPKE
-590 RREAIGKQVRSILK
+590 RRDTIEKQVRDVL
-604 AEGYLPKLDDELL
+604 AVEGSLPKLDEELL
-617 GTVNYLV
+617 DTVNYLV

-629 IVGNFSESHLELP
+629 IVGNFNESHLEIP
-642 PEVLITAMKKH
+642 SEVLITAMKKH
-653 QRYFPMWKSRSELA
+653 QRYFPMWKSESVLA
-667 AKFITISNGTDGN
+667 AKFVTISNGTDGN
-680 FAGVQHGN
+680 IDGVRHGN

-694 RLNDAEFFYKEDQ
+694 RLNDAEFFYSEDQ
-707 KTGLADKVERLGA
+707 KTSLADKVERLGA
-720 VIFHAKLGSLLD
+720 VVFHAKLGSLLD

-738 TLVKFIAQ
+738 ALVQFISTESQ
-746 EIGVTNPS
+746 VP
-754 YAETTTTPTAEIGV
+754 ETTTR
-768 TNPSYTEMTP
+768 
-778 TPTAEIGV
+778 
-786 TNPSYTETTAVHA
+786 HA

-808 DLTTQIVIEFPT
+808 DLTTHMVIEFPS

-826 RYYALN
+826 RYYAQN
-832 SGEPEPVA
+832 GGEAEPVA

-861 GALLAIADKLDTI
+861 GALVAIADKLDTI

-892 LRRHALGTIRILQD
+892 LRRHTLGTIRILQD
-906 RQLPLSLDAVIQKAI
+906 RKLPLSLDAIVEKAI
-921 AGYTAPLVEDTKT
+921 SLYTVELADDTRT
-934 GVLNFIKERLRVI
+934 SVLNFIKERLRVI
-947 LLQTQQYTP
+947 LLQTHQYAP
-956 DVADAVLAVGDVNV
+956 DLADAVLAVGAVDI
-970 IDILKRASAL
+970 IDILKRASIL
-980 AEFRLTPNF
+980 AKFRLTPNF
-989 EDVYNALNRVL
+989 EEVYNALNRVL
-1000 RILPPNAPET
+1000 RILPTDAPET
-1010 VDATLLQDD
+1010 VDATLLCDD
-1019 AEKQLYDR
+1019 AEKQLYAC
-1027 ITEAEPNFGQSIQE
+1027 ITEAELGFQQSIQE

-1054 QPAIDVFFDDVL
+1054 QPAIDTFFDDVL
-1066 VMAEEPALRAN
+1066 VMAEEPALRTN

-1091 VADLTQLVIA
+1091 VADLTKLVIV

>member
-1 MHSSYPL
+1 MNQSKWSVL
-8 YLAGIELSRKISKIY
+8 RK
-23 CLKES
+23 
-28 VCVTIDTHQSIQME
+28 T
-42 RNHKIDMTLQEIIL
+42 DMTLQEIIL

-96 QVAYVEPVRRPT
+96 RVAYVEPVRRPT

-151 RENDIRFVEDDWES
+151 RKNDMRFVEDDWES

-233 GDVHRQSEVEYSK
+233 GDVHRQSEVEYST

-252 NVQML
+252 NVDML
-257 FDLFSTYEKETHAC
+257 FELFSTYEKETHAC

-317 RIARAYCKQREEM
+317 RIARAYVKQREEM
-330 EHPLMGRFGTASTS
+330 EHPLIGKWAAVGGICNPDASETAVGGICNPDSSETQ
-344 NANRTEP
+344 
-351 ASTAINAV
+351 
-359 SNRTETADLLF
+359 ETADLLF
-370 EIGTEEIPAGYVPP
+370 EIGTEEIPASYVPP
-384 ALAQL
+384 VLEQL
-389 REIATE
+389 RETTAK
-395 SLTSHRIPFGEVETL
+395 SLTNHRIPFGDIETL

-421 DVRTLR
+421 DIKTLQ
-427 ESEETEVVGPPKRI
+427 ESEDTEVVGPPKRI

-447 EPTKAAI
+447 EPTKAAV
-454 GFAKTQGVELSAL
+454 GFAKTQGVELTAL
-467 RIVETTRGEY
+467 RIVETERGEY
-477 VAASKLEIGAP
+477 VAVSKLETGAP
-488 VHEVLETLLPEWIE
+488 TREILKTLLTEWIQT
-502 ALRFPKTMRWETQSE
+502 LRFPKTMRWETESE

-535 FGDEIVDCTY
+535 LGDEVVNCTY
-545 GDAHAG
+545 GAAHAG
-551 RVTYGHR
+551 RLTYGHR
-558 SLYPKPIH
+558 ALHPEPIT
-566 LTSADLGTYTEA
+566 LDSADLNTYVEKLRA
-578 LHAAGVIVCPTE
+578 VGVLVCPKE
-590 RREAIGKQVRSILK
+590 RRDTIEKQVRDVL
-604 AEGYLPKLDDELL
+604 AVEGSLPKLDEELL
-617 GTVNYLV
+617 DTVNYLV

-629 IVGNFSESHLELP
+629 IVGNFNESHLEIP
-642 PEVLITAMKKH
+642 SEVLITAMKKH
-653 QRYFPMWKSRSELA
+653 QRYFPMWKSESVLA
-667 AKFITISNGTDGN
+667 AKFVAISNGTDGN
-680 FAGVQHGN
+680 IDGVRHGN
-688 ERVLHA
+688 ERVLRA
-694 RLNDAEFFYKEDQ
+694 RLNDAEFFYSEDQ
-707 KTGLADKVERLGA
+707 KTSLADKVERLGA
-720 VIFHAKLGSLLD
+720 VVFHAKLGSLLD

-738 TLVKFIAQ
+738 ALVQFISTESQ
-746 EIGVTNPS
+746 VP
-754 YAETTTTPTAEIGV
+754 ETTTR
-768 TNPSYTEMTP
+768 
-778 TPTAEIGV
+778 
-786 TNPSYTETTAVHA
+786 HA

-808 DLTTQIVIEFPT
+808 DLTTHMVIEFPS

-826 RYYALN
+826 RYYAQN
-832 SGEPEPVA
+832 SGEVEPVA

-861 GALLAIADKLDTI
+861 GALVAIADKLDTI

-892 LRRHALGTIRILQD
+892 LRRHTLGTIRILQD
-906 RQLPLSLDAVIQKAI
+906 RKLPFSLDAIVEKAI
-921 AGYTAPLVEDTKT
+921 SLYTVELADDTRT
-934 GVLNFIKERLRVI
+934 SVLNFIKERLRVI
-947 LLQTQQYTP
+947 LLQTHQYAP
-956 DVADAVLAVGDVNV
+956 DFADAVLAVGAVDI
-970 IDILKRASAL
+970 IDILKRASIL

-989 EDVYNALNRVL
+989 EEVYNALNRVL
-1000 RILPPNAPET
+1000 RILPTDAPET
-1010 VDATLLQDD
+1010 VDATLLCDD
-1019 AEKQLYDR
+1019 AEKQLYAC
-1027 ITEAEPNFGQSIQE
+1027 ITEAELGFQQSIQE
-1041 RDYAKLLTQLAAL
+1041 RDYAKLLTQLATL
-1054 QPAIDVFFDDVL
+1054 QPAIDTFFDDVL
-1066 VMAEEPALRAN
+1066 VMAEEPALRTN

-1091 VADLTQLVIA
+1091 VADLTKLVIA
-1101 GN
+1101 GK